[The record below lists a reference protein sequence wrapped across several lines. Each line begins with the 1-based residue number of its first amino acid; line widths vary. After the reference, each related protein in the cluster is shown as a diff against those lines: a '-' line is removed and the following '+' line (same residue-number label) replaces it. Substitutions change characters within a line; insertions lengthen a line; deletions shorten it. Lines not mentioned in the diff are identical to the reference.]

1 MKPFLISFFLT
12 LPLFLTSA
20 EPKTSNAPFL
30 TPDEAITNMKTL
42 KGFEV
47 KAFVAEPDIGEA
59 IAFCFDFRGRLWTL
73 ENYNYQTRK
82 AHSAD
87 KTNRIQIFE
96 DVDGDGIF
104 DKKKTF
110 TENLTFSSG
119 IAVGM
124 GGVYVGMPPELI
136 FIPDAD
142 GDDQPD
148 GPHEVLL
155 DGWGIQDRH
164 ETLNSFIWGPD
175 GWLYG
180 CHGVFTQSLVGRPG
194 AKEEDRK
201 FIDAGIWRFHPQS
214 KEFEI
219 FAEGLSNP
227 WGFDFNDM
235 GQGFATCC
243 VIPHLF
249 HVVQGGVYHKQSKK
263 NVNPFVYDNI
273 KTIRDHVH
281 KSAHGGARFYLAD
294 VFPAKYRDQL
304 FMCNIHEH
312 AVLIDYMV
320 PKGSSF
326 IGKHGDDFLLANDLA
341 WVGFSV
347 ETGPDGGIYILDWH
361 DQNICGNE
369 IRFANSARVYRIM
382 PKGVKGPKAFD
393 LEKLSD
399 VELVEMQEHSND
411 WYVRQSRTILHHRT
425 ISGKLNK
432 SAVHAKLKTMLVNA
446 RSVGKRLRALW
457 ALHVTDGISQE
468 HALSLLDDSEQ
479 YIRAWTIQLLAEDK
493 NPSGVIRSK
502 FGEMAKSEKSPVV
515 RLYLASA
522 LQRMPHGQ
530 RWNILESLSKN
541 AEDKEDNNIPRMLW
555 LALEPMVVKHPQK
568 ALQLASSSA
577 LPRLQ
582 EFTPRRLLG
591 GQTAHKSNQPQSSKS
606 NLANWQKLIQKA
618 AQKFSINDSGEGGV
632 VRFDSFRNKTATR
645 THPIWK
651 RVPSV
656 LSRTLK
662 VQEDMKTVL
671 QATVSHHPHGDW
683 ELRVKVN
690 GKIVS
695 KTEVSSKTVIDE
707 WLTHEVDLSPYGGNE
722 INLQLENY
730 PTDWRNE
737 WGYWHEVKVSTVPL
751 ASIKNTVAPKKKK
764 AVFISGKPSHGWM
777 KHEHRAGN
785 MILAKRLN
793 ESGLPIEAVV
803 LKDIGYPKNESV
815 LQDASTIVVFCT
827 GHGNHLLNPKL
838 KEFDALMKKGIG
850 VIMIHWATEAVR
862 GAPGDKFLQWM
873 GGFCDLNWSV
883 NPHWK
888 PNFKPRKHPIW
899 NGVQPFSVDDE
910 WYYHMRFVEDRTGF
924 TPILTDVPPM
934 ETLRRPDGIRS
945 GNPAVRKA
953 VANGES
959 QHVAWAYERAEG
971 GRGFGFTGGHNHVSW
986 QDDNYRKIMLNA
998 ILWTAGMEVP
1008 EGGVHSSAPDN
1019 VEIEANLDPVIKKK
1033 KKS

>member
-1 MKPFLISFFLT
+1 MKKNLINCT
-12 LPLFLTSA
+12 LLVISSIAWSA
-20 EPKTSNAPFL
+20 VPTNNAPFL
-30 TPDEAITNMKTL
+30 KPDEAIAKMEVMN
-42 KGFEV
+42 GFEV

-73 ENYNYQTRK
+73 ENYNYQTRR
-82 AHSAD
+82 AHSTD
-87 KTNRIQIFE
+87 KRNRIQIFE
-96 DVDGDGIF
+96 DTDGDGVF

-110 TENLTFSSG
+110 TEDLSFSSG
-119 IAVGM
+119 IIVGM

-142 GDDQPD
+142 GDDKPD

-180 CHGVFTQSLVGRPG
+180 CHGVFTQSRVGRPG
-194 AKEEDRK
+194 TKDEDRQ
-201 FIDAGIWRFHPQS
+201 FIDGGIWRFHPQT
-214 KEFEI
+214 KEFEV

-249 HVVQGGVYHKQSKK
+249 HIVQGGVYHKQSKQ
-263 NVNPFVYDNI
+263 NVNPYVYDNI
-273 KTIRDHVH
+273 KTIRDHTH

-294 VFPAKYRDQL
+294 VFPEKYRDQL

-326 IGKHGDDFLLANDLA
+326 IGKHGDDFLMANDLA

-347 ETGPDGGIYILDWH
+347 EIGPDGGVYILDWH

-369 IRFANSARVYRIM
+369 IKFANSARVYRIM
-382 PKGVKGPKAFD
+382 PKGVKGPKPFD
-393 LEKLSD
+393 LENLSD
-399 VELVEMQEHSND
+399 LELVELQNHSND
-411 WYVRQSRTILHHRT
+411 WYVRQSRTILQHRALK
-425 ISGKLNK
+425 GKLDSEK
-432 SAVHAKLKTMLVNA
+432 VHPKLLTMLADAPKV
-446 RSVGKRLRALW
+446 SKRLRALW
-457 ALHVTDGISQE
+457 ALHCTGGISQE
-468 HALSLLDDSEQ
+468 HALSLLDDSEE
-479 YIRAWTIQLLAEDK
+479 YIRAWTVQLLTEEK
-493 NPSGVIRSK
+493 KPSATVREK
-502 FGEMAKSEKSPVV
+502 FAQMAKSEKSPVV
-515 RLYLASA
+515 RLYLACA
-522 LQRMPHGQ
+522 LQRLPYNQ
-530 RWNILESLSKN
+530 RWDILGALSKYSQ
-541 AEDKEDNNIPRMLW
+541 DREDNNIPRMLW
-555 LALEPMVVKHPQK
+555 LALEPMVLESPQK
-568 ALQLASSSA
+568 ALSLVAQSK

-591 GQTAHKSNQPQSSKS
+591 GKTASNSRNSPKSNMAK
-606 NLANWQKLIQKA
+606 WQRLIQQA
-618 AQKFSINDSGEGGV
+618 APKFSINGSGVGGV
-632 VRFDSFRNKTATR
+632 VRFDSFRNKPATR
-645 THPIWK
+645 THPIK
-651 RVPSV
+651 RGVPSV
-656 LSRTLK
+656 LSRKLK
-662 VQEDMKTVL
+662 IEDDKKTVL
-671 QATVSHHPHGDW
+671 RATVSHHPHGDW

-690 GKIVS
+690 GKIISS
-695 KTEVSSKTVIDE
+695 KEVSSKTVSDE
-707 WLTHEVDLSPYGGNE
+707 WLTHEVDLSPYAGKE
-722 INLQLENY
+722 INLQMENQ

-737 WGYWHEVKVSTVPL
+737 WGYWHEIKVQAMPFTSL
-751 ASIKNTVAPKKKK
+751 KKGSVSQNKK
-764 AVFISGKPSHGWM
+764 VVFISGKPSHGRM

-793 ESGLPIEAVV
+793 EAGLPVEAVV
-803 LKDIGYPKNESV
+803 LEDIGYPKDESV
-815 LQDASTIVVFCT
+815 LEDASTIVIFCT
-827 GHGNHLLNPKL
+827 GHGGHVLNPKL

-850 VIMIHWATEAVR
+850 VIMIHWATEAVS
-862 GAPGDKFLQWM
+862 GAPGDKFLEWM

-910 WYYHMRFVEDRTGF
+910 WYYHMRFVEDRTGL

-934 ETLRRPDGIRS
+934 ETLKRPDGMLS
-945 GNPAVRKA
+945 GNPSVRKA

-959 QHVAWAYERAEG
+959 QHVAWAYERPQG

-1008 EGGVHSSAPDN
+1008 ENGVDSLSPDDA
-1019 VEIEANLDPVIKKK
+1019 EIESNLDPIRKK
-1033 KKS
+1033 

>member
-1 MKPFLISFFLT
+1 MKKNLINCT
-12 LPLFLTSA
+12 LLVISSIAWSA
-20 EPKTSNAPFL
+20 VPTNNAPFL
-30 TPDEAITNMKTL
+30 KPDEAIAKMEVMN
-42 KGFEV
+42 GFEV

-73 ENYNYQTRK
+73 ENYNYQTRR
-82 AHSAD
+82 AHSTD
-87 KTNRIQIFE
+87 KRNRIQIFE
-96 DVDGDGIF
+96 DTDGDGVF

-110 TENLTFSSG
+110 TEDLSFSSG
-119 IAVGM
+119 IIVGM

-142 GDDQPD
+142 GDDKPD

-180 CHGVFTQSLVGRPG
+180 CHGVFTQSRVGRPG
-194 AKEEDRK
+194 TKDEDRQ
-201 FIDAGIWRFHPQS
+201 FIDGGIWRFHPQT
-214 KEFEI
+214 KEFEV

-249 HVVQGGVYHKQSKK
+249 HIVQGGVYHKQSKQ
-263 NVNPFVYDNI
+263 NVNPYVYDNI
-273 KTIRDHVH
+273 KTIRDHTH

-294 VFPAKYRDQL
+294 VFPEKYRDQL

-326 IGKHGDDFLLANDLA
+326 IGKHGDDFLMANDLA

-347 ETGPDGGIYILDWH
+347 EIGPDGGVYILDWH

-369 IRFANSARVYRIM
+369 IKFANSARVYRIM
-382 PKGVKGPKAFD
+382 PKGVKGPKPFD
-393 LEKLSD
+393 LENLSD
-399 VELVEMQEHSND
+399 LELVELQNHSND
-411 WYVRQSRTILHHRT
+411 WYVRQSRTILQHRALT
-425 ISGKLNK
+425 GKLDSEK
-432 SAVHAKLKTMLVNA
+432 VHPKLLTMLADAPKV
-446 RSVGKRLRALW
+446 SKRLRALW
-457 ALHVTDGISQE
+457 ALHCTGGISQE
-468 HALSLLDDSEQ
+468 HALSLLDDSEE
-479 YIRAWTIQLLAEDK
+479 YIRAWTVQLLTEEK
-493 NPSGVIRSK
+493 KPSATVREK
-502 FGEMAKSEKSPVV
+502 FAQMAKSEKSPVV
-515 RLYLASA
+515 RLYLACA
-522 LQRMPHGQ
+522 LQRLPYNQ
-530 RWNILESLSKN
+530 RWDILGALSKYSQ
-541 AEDKEDNNIPRMLW
+541 DREDNNIPRMLW
-555 LALEPMVVKHPQK
+555 LALEPMVLESPQK
-568 ALQLASSSA
+568 ALSLVAQSK

-591 GQTAHKSNQPQSSKS
+591 GKTASNSRNSPKSNMAK
-606 NLANWQKLIQKA
+606 WQRLIQQA
-618 AQKFSINDSGEGGV
+618 APKFSINGSGVGGV
-632 VRFDSFRNKTATR
+632 VRFDSFRNKSATR
-645 THPIWK
+645 THPIK
-651 RVPSV
+651 RGVPSV
-656 LSRTLK
+656 LSRKLK
-662 VQEDMKTVL
+662 IEDDKKTVL
-671 QATVSHHPHGDW
+671 RVTVSHHPHGDW

-690 GKIVS
+690 GKIISS
-695 KTEVSSKTVIDE
+695 KEVSSKTVSDE
-707 WLTHEVDLSPYGGNE
+707 WLTHEVDLSPYAGKE
-722 INLQLENY
+722 INLQLENQ

-737 WGYWHEVKVSTVPL
+737 WGYWHEIKVQAMPFTSL
-751 ASIKNTVAPKKKK
+751 KKGSVSQNKK
-764 AVFISGKPSHGWM
+764 VVFISGKPSHGWM

-803 LKDIGYPKNESV
+803 LEDIGYPKDESV
-815 LQDASTIVVFCT
+815 LEDASTIVIFCT
-827 GHGNHLLNPKL
+827 GHGGHVLNPKL

-850 VIMIHWATEAVR
+850 VIMIHWATEAVS
-862 GAPGDKFLQWM
+862 GAPGDKFLEWM

-910 WYYHMRFVEDRTGF
+910 WYYHMRFVEDRTGL

-934 ETLRRPDGIRS
+934 ETLKRPDGMRS
-945 GNPAVRKA
+945 GNPSVRKA

-959 QHVAWAYERAEG
+959 QHVAWAYERPQG

-1008 EGGVHSSAPDN
+1008 ENGVDSLSPDDA
-1019 VEIEANLDPVIKKK
+1019 EIESNLDAYRKK
-1033 KKS
+1033 

>member
-1 MKPFLISFFLT
+1 MKIYLLPFLFILSCL
-12 LPLFLTSA
+12 LIWA
-20 EPKTSNAPFL
+20 EPRTSNAPFL
-30 TPDEAITNMKTL
+30 KPDEAIAKMTIPD
-42 KGFEV
+42 GFEV

-82 AHSAD
+82 AHSVD
-87 KTNRIQIFE
+87 KRNRIQIFE
-96 DVDGDGIF
+96 DVDGDGVF

-110 TENLTFSSG
+110 TDNLTFSSG
-119 IAVGM
+119 FAVGM
-124 GGVYVGMPPELI
+124 GGVYIGMPPELI
-136 FIPDAD
+136 FIPDAN
-142 GDDQPD
+142 GDDIPD
-148 GPHEVLL
+148 GPPEVLL

-180 CHGVFTQSLVGRPG
+180 CHGVFTQSRVGRPG
-194 AKEEDRK
+194 DKDEDRQ
-201 FIDAGIWRFHPQS
+201 FIDGGIWRFHPQS

-249 HVVQGGVYHKQSKK
+249 HVVQGGVYHKQSKQ
-263 NVNPFVYDNI
+263 NVNLFVYDNI
-273 KTIRDHVH
+273 KTIRDHTH

-294 VFPAKYRDQL
+294 VFPEKYRDQL

-326 IGKHGDDFLLANDLA
+326 IGKHGDDFLPTNDLA

-347 ETGPDGGIYILDWH
+347 DTGPDGGIYILDWH

-369 IRFANSARVYRIM
+369 IKFANSARVYRIM
-382 PKGVKGPKAFD
+382 PKGVKGPKPFD

-399 VELVEMQEHSND
+399 IELAEMQAHSND
-411 WYVRQSRTILHHRT
+411 WYVRQSRAILQHRT
-425 ISGKLNK
+425 ILGKLNK
-432 SAVHAKLKTMLVNA
+432 SSVHAKLQSMQSNAKT
-446 RSVGKRLRALW
+446 VGKQLRALW
-457 ALHVTDGISQE
+457 ALHVTDGITQE
-468 HALSLLDDSEQ
+468 NALSLLDDTEQ

-493 NPSGVIRSK
+493 NLSGVLRSK
-502 FGEMAKSEKSPVV
+502 FAEMAKSEKSPVV

-522 LQRMPHGQ
+522 LQRMPYDQ
-530 RWNILESLSKN
+530 RWNILESLSKYS
-541 AEDKEDNNIPRMLW
+541 EDKEDNNIPRMLW
-555 LALEPMVVKHPQK
+555 LALEPMVVEHPQK
-568 ALQLASSSA
+568 ALQLAASSA

-591 GQTAHKSNQPQSSKS
+591 GQTEHKSRKSKKP
-606 NLANWQKLIQKA
+606 NLAVWQKLIQKA
-618 AQKFSINDSGEGGV
+618 APKFTINSSGEGGV

-645 THPIWK
+645 THPIK
-651 RVPSV
+651 RGVPAV
-656 LSRTLK
+656 LSQKFK
-662 VQEDMKTVL
+662 VFGGKKTVL
-671 QATVSHHPHGDW
+671 RATVSYHPHGDW

-690 GKIVS
+690 GKIIS
-695 KTEVSSKTVIDE
+695 KAEVSSKTVIDE
-707 WLTHEVDLSPYGGNE
+707 WLTHEVDLTPYAGKE
-722 INLQLENY
+722 INVQLENQ
-730 PTDWRNE
+730 PTNWQSE
-737 WGYWHEVKVSTVPL
+737 WGYWHEVKVSTMPFVSL
-751 ASIKNTVAPKKKK
+751 KKKLIEPKKKV
-764 AVFISGKPSHGWM
+764 VFISGKPSHGRM

-803 LKDIGYPKNESV
+803 LEDIGYPKNESI
-815 LQDASTIVVFCT
+815 LEGADTIVIFCT

-838 KEFDALMKKGIG
+838 NEFDALMKKGTG
-850 VIMIHWATEAVR
+850 VVMIHWATEAVS

-888 PNFKPRKHPIW
+888 PNFKPRKHAIW

-910 WYYHMRFVEDRTGF
+910 WYYHMRFIEDRTGF

-934 ETLRRPDGIRS
+934 DTLKRPDGMRS

-959 QHVAWAYERAEG
+959 QHVGWAYERPEG
-971 GRGFGFTGGHNHVSW
+971 GRGFGFTGGHNHDSW
-986 QDDNYRKIMLNA
+986 QDDNYRKVMLNA

-1008 EGGVHSSAPDN
+1008 KKGVNSSAPDN
-1019 VEIEANLDPVIKKK
+1019 VEIESNLDPVIKKK

>member
-1 MKPFLISFFLT
+1 MKKNLINCT
-12 LPLFLTSA
+12 LLVISSIAWSA
-20 EPKTSNAPFL
+20 VPTNNAPFL
-30 TPDEAITNMKTL
+30 KPDEAIAKMEVMN
-42 KGFEV
+42 GFEV

-73 ENYNYQTRK
+73 ENYNYQTRR
-82 AHSAD
+82 AHSTD
-87 KTNRIQIFE
+87 KRNRIQIFE
-96 DVDGDGIF
+96 DTDGDGVF

-110 TENLTFSSG
+110 TEDLSFSSG
-119 IAVGM
+119 IIVGM

-142 GDDQPD
+142 GDDKPD

-180 CHGVFTQSLVGRPG
+180 CHGVFTQSRVGRPG
-194 AKEEDRK
+194 TKDEDRQ
-201 FIDAGIWRFHPQS
+201 FIDGGIWRFHPQTM
-214 KEFEI
+214 EFEV

-249 HVVQGGVYHKQSKK
+249 HIVQGGVYHKQSKQ
-263 NVNPFVYDNI
+263 NVNPYVYDNI
-273 KTIRDHVH
+273 KTIRDHTH

-294 VFPAKYRDQL
+294 VFPEKYRDQL

-326 IGKHGDDFLLANDLA
+326 IGKHGDDFLMANDLA

-347 ETGPDGGIYILDWH
+347 EIGPDGGVYILDWH

-369 IRFANSARVYRIM
+369 IKFANSARVYRIM
-382 PKGVKGPKAFD
+382 PKGVKGPKPFD
-393 LEKLSD
+393 LENLSD
-399 VELVEMQEHSND
+399 LELVELQNHSND
-411 WYVRQSRTILHHRT
+411 WYVRQSRTILQHRALT
-425 ISGKLNK
+425 GKLDSEK
-432 SAVHAKLKTMLVNA
+432 VHPKLLTMLADAPKV
-446 RSVGKRLRALW
+446 SKRLRALW
-457 ALHVTDGISQE
+457 ALHCTGGISQE
-468 HALSLLDDSEQ
+468 HALSLLDDSEE
-479 YIRAWTIQLLAEDK
+479 YIRAWTVQLLTEEK
-493 NPSGVIRSK
+493 KPSATVREK
-502 FGEMAKSEKSPVV
+502 FAQMAKSEKSPVV
-515 RLYLASA
+515 RLYLACA
-522 LQRMPHGQ
+522 LQRLPYNQ
-530 RWNILESLSKN
+530 RWDILGALSKYSQ
-541 AEDKEDNNIPRMLW
+541 DREDNNIPRMLW
-555 LALEPMVVKHPQK
+555 LALEPMVLESPQK
-568 ALQLASSSA
+568 ALSLVAQSK

-591 GQTAHKSNQPQSSKS
+591 GKTASNSRNSPKSNMAK
-606 NLANWQKLIQKA
+606 WQRLIQQA
-618 AQKFSINDSGEGGV
+618 APKFSINGSGVGGV
-632 VRFDSFRNKTATR
+632 VRFDSFRNKSATR
-645 THPIWK
+645 THPIK
-651 RVPSV
+651 RGVPSV
-656 LSRTLK
+656 LSRKLK
-662 VQEDMKTVL
+662 IEDDKKTVL
-671 QATVSHHPHGDW
+671 RVTVSHHPHGDW

-690 GKIVS
+690 GKIISS
-695 KTEVSSKTVIDE
+695 KEVSSKTVSDE
-707 WLTHEVDLSPYGGNE
+707 WLTHEVDLSPYAGKE
-722 INLQLENY
+722 INLQLENQ

-737 WGYWHEVKVSTVPL
+737 WGYWHEIKVQAMPFTSL
-751 ASIKNTVAPKKKK
+751 KKGSVSQNKK
-764 AVFISGKPSHGWM
+764 VVFISGKPSHGWM

-803 LKDIGYPKNESV
+803 LEDIGYPKDESV
-815 LQDASTIVVFCT
+815 LEDASTIVIFCT
-827 GHGNHLLNPKL
+827 GHGGHVLNPKL

-850 VIMIHWATEAVR
+850 LIMIHWATEAVS
-862 GAPGDKFLQWM
+862 GAPGDKFLEWM

-910 WYYHMRFVEDRTGF
+910 WYYHMRFVEDRTGL
-924 TPILTDVPPM
+924 TPILSDVPSM
-934 ETLRRPDGIRS
+934 ETLKRPDGMRS
-945 GNPAVRKA
+945 GNPSVRKA

-959 QHVAWAYERAEG
+959 QHVAWAYERPQG

-1008 EGGVHSSAPDN
+1008 ENGVDSLSPDDA
-1019 VEIEANLDPVIKKK
+1019 EIEFNLDPIRKK
-1033 KKS
+1033 

>member
-1 MKPFLISFFLT
+1 MKKNLINCT
-12 LPLFLTSA
+12 LLVISSIAWSA
-20 EPKTSNAPFL
+20 VPTNNAPFL
-30 TPDEAITNMKTL
+30 KPDEAIAKMEVMN
-42 KGFEV
+42 GFEV

-73 ENYNYQTRK
+73 ENYNYQTRR
-82 AHSAD
+82 AHSTD
-87 KTNRIQIFE
+87 KRNRIQIFE
-96 DVDGDGIF
+96 DTDGDGVF

-110 TENLTFSSG
+110 TEDLSFSSG
-119 IAVGM
+119 IIVGM

-142 GDDQPD
+142 GDDKPD

-180 CHGVFTQSLVGRPG
+180 CHGVFTQSRVGRPG
-194 AKEEDRK
+194 TKDEDRQ
-201 FIDAGIWRFHPQS
+201 FIDGGIWRFHPQT
-214 KEFEI
+214 KEFEV

-249 HVVQGGVYHKQSKK
+249 HIVQGGVYHKQSKQ
-263 NVNPFVYDNI
+263 NVNPYVYDNI
-273 KTIRDHVH
+273 KTIRDHTH

-294 VFPAKYRDQL
+294 VFPEKYRDQL

-326 IGKHGDDFLLANDLA
+326 IGKHGDDFLMANDLA

-347 ETGPDGGIYILDWH
+347 EIGPDGGVYILDWH

-369 IRFANSARVYRIM
+369 IKFANSARVYRIM
-382 PKGVKGPKAFD
+382 PKGVKGPKPFD
-393 LEKLSD
+393 LENLSD
-399 VELVEMQEHSND
+399 LELVELQNHSND
-411 WYVRQSRTILHHRT
+411 WYVRQSRTILQHRALT
-425 ISGKLNK
+425 GKLDSEK
-432 SAVHAKLKTMLVNA
+432 VHPKLLTMLADAPKV
-446 RSVGKRLRALW
+446 SKRLRALW
-457 ALHVTDGISQE
+457 ALHCTGGISQE
-468 HALSLLDDSEQ
+468 HALSLLDDSEE
-479 YIRAWTIQLLAEDK
+479 YIRAWTVQLLTEEK
-493 NPSGVIRSK
+493 KPSATVREK
-502 FGEMAKSEKSPVV
+502 FAQMAKSEKSPVV
-515 RLYLASA
+515 RLYLACA
-522 LQRMPHGQ
+522 LQRLPYDQ
-530 RWNILESLSKN
+530 RWDILGALSKYSQ
-541 AEDKEDNNIPRMLW
+541 DREDNNIPRMLW
-555 LALEPMVVKHPQK
+555 LALEPMVLESPQK
-568 ALQLASSSA
+568 ALSLVAQSK

-591 GQTAHKSNQPQSSKS
+591 GKTASNSRNSPKSNMAK
-606 NLANWQKLIQKA
+606 WQRLIQQA
-618 AQKFSINDSGEGGV
+618 APKFSINGSGVGGV
-632 VRFDSFRNKTATR
+632 VRFDSFRNKSATR
-645 THPIWK
+645 THPIK
-651 RVPSV
+651 RGVPSV
-656 LSRTLK
+656 LSRKLK
-662 VQEDMKTVL
+662 IEDDKKTVL
-671 QATVSHHPHGDW
+671 RVTVSHHPHGDW

-690 GKIVS
+690 GKIISS
-695 KTEVSSKTVIDE
+695 KEVSSKTVSDE
-707 WLTHEVDLSPYGGNE
+707 WLTHEVDLSPYAGKE
-722 INLQLENY
+722 INLQLENQ

-737 WGYWHEVKVSTVPL
+737 WGYWHEIKVQAMPFTSL
-751 ASIKNTVAPKKKK
+751 KKGSVSQNKK
-764 AVFISGKPSHGWM
+764 VVFISGKPSHGRM

-793 ESGLPIEAVV
+793 ESGLPVEAVV
-803 LKDIGYPKNESV
+803 LEDIGYPKDESV
-815 LQDASTIVVFCT
+815 LEDASTIVIFCT
-827 GHGNHLLNPKL
+827 GHGGHVLNPKL

-850 VIMIHWATEAVR
+850 VIMIHWATEAVS
-862 GAPGDKFLQWM
+862 GAPGDKFLEWM

-910 WYYHMRFVEDRTGF
+910 WYYHMRFVEDRTGL

-934 ETLRRPDGIRS
+934 ETLKRPDGMRS
-945 GNPAVRKA
+945 GNPSVRKA

-959 QHVAWAYERAEG
+959 QHVAWAYERPQG

-1008 EGGVHSSAPDN
+1008 ENGVDSLSPDDA
-1019 VEIEANLDPVIKKK
+1019 EIESNLDPVRKKK
-1033 KKS
+1033 

>member
-1 MKPFLISFFLT
+1 MKKNLINCT
-12 LPLFLTSA
+12 LLVISSIAWSA
-20 EPKTSNAPFL
+20 VPTNNAPFL
-30 TPDEAITNMKTL
+30 KPDEAIAKMEVMN
-42 KGFEV
+42 GFEV

-73 ENYNYQTRK
+73 ENYNYQTRR
-82 AHSAD
+82 AHSTD
-87 KTNRIQIFE
+87 KRNRIQIFE
-96 DVDGDGIF
+96 DTDGDGVF

-110 TENLTFSSG
+110 TEDLSFSSG
-119 IAVGM
+119 IIVGM

-142 GDDQPD
+142 GDDKPD

-180 CHGVFTQSLVGRPG
+180 CHGVFTQSRVGRPG
-194 AKEEDRK
+194 TKDEDRQ
-201 FIDAGIWRFHPQS
+201 FIDGGIWRFHPQT
-214 KEFEI
+214 KEFEV

-249 HVVQGGVYHKQSKK
+249 HIVQGGVYHKQSKQ
-263 NVNPFVYDNI
+263 NVNPYVYDNI
-273 KTIRDHVH
+273 KTIRDHTH

-294 VFPAKYRDQL
+294 VFPEKYRDQL

-326 IGKHGDDFLLANDLA
+326 IGKHGDDFLMANDLA

-347 ETGPDGGIYILDWH
+347 EIGPDGGVYILDWH

-369 IRFANSARVYRIM
+369 IKFANSARVYRIM
-382 PKGVKGPKAFD
+382 PKGVKGPKPFD
-393 LEKLSD
+393 LENLSD
-399 VELVEMQEHSND
+399 LELVELQNHSND
-411 WYVRQSRTILHHRT
+411 WYVRQSRTILQHRALK
-425 ISGKLNK
+425 GKLDSEK
-432 SAVHAKLKTMLVNA
+432 VHPKLLTMLADAPKV
-446 RSVGKRLRALW
+446 SKRLRALW
-457 ALHVTDGISQE
+457 ALHCTGGISQE
-468 HALSLLDDSEQ
+468 HALSLLDDSEE
-479 YIRAWTIQLLAEDK
+479 YIRAWTVQLLTEEK
-493 NPSGVIRSK
+493 KPSATVREK
-502 FGEMAKSEKSPVV
+502 FAQMAKSEKSPVV
-515 RLYLASA
+515 RLYLACA
-522 LQRMPHGQ
+522 LQRLPYNQ
-530 RWNILESLSKN
+530 RWDILGALSKYSQ
-541 AEDKEDNNIPRMLW
+541 DREDNNIPRMLW
-555 LALEPMVVKHPQK
+555 LALEPMVLESPQK
-568 ALQLASSSA
+568 ALSLVAQSK

-591 GQTAHKSNQPQSSKS
+591 GKTASNSRNSPKSNMAK
-606 NLANWQKLIQKA
+606 WQRLIQQA
-618 AQKFSINDSGEGGV
+618 APKFSINGSGVGGV
-632 VRFDSFRNKTATR
+632 VRFDSFRNKSATR
-645 THPIWK
+645 THPIK
-651 RVPSV
+651 RGVPSV
-656 LSRTLK
+656 LSRKLK
-662 VQEDMKTVL
+662 IEDDKKTVL
-671 QATVSHHPHGDW
+671 RVTVSHHPHGDW

-690 GKIVS
+690 GKIISS
-695 KTEVSSKTVIDE
+695 KEVSSKTVSDE
-707 WLTHEVDLSPYGGNE
+707 WLTHEVDLSPYAGKE
-722 INLQLENY
+722 INLQLENQ

-737 WGYWHEVKVSTVPL
+737 WGYWHEIKVQAKPFTSL
-751 ASIKNTVAPKKKK
+751 KKGSVSQNKK
-764 AVFISGKPSHGWM
+764 VVFISGKPSHGRM

-793 ESGLPIEAVV
+793 EAGLPVEAVV
-803 LKDIGYPKNESV
+803 LEDIGYPKDESV
-815 LQDASTIVVFCT
+815 LEDASTIVIFCT
-827 GHGNHLLNPKL
+827 GHGGHVLNPKL

-850 VIMIHWATEAVR
+850 VIMIHWATEAVS
-862 GAPGDKFLQWM
+862 GAPGDKFLEWM

-910 WYYHMRFVEDRTGF
+910 WYYHMRFVEDRTGL

-934 ETLRRPDGIRS
+934 ETLKRPDGMRS
-945 GNPAVRKA
+945 GNPSVRKA

-959 QHVAWAYERAEG
+959 QHVAWAYERSQG

-1008 EGGVHSSAPDN
+1008 ENGVDSLSPDDA
-1019 VEIEANLDPVIKKK
+1019 EIESNLDPIRKK
-1033 KKS
+1033 

>member
-1 MKPFLISFFLT
+1 MKIYLLPFLFILSCL
-12 LPLFLTSA
+12 LIWA
-20 EPKTSNAPFL
+20 EPRTSNAPFL
-30 TPDEAITNMKTL
+30 KPDEAIAKMTIPD
-42 KGFEV
+42 GFEV

-82 AHSAD
+82 AHSVD
-87 KTNRIQIFE
+87 KRNRIQIFE
-96 DVDGDGIF
+96 DVDGDGVF

-110 TENLTFSSG
+110 TDNLTFSSG
-119 IAVGM
+119 FAVGM
-124 GGVYVGMPPELI
+124 GGVYIGMPPELI
-136 FIPDAD
+136 FIPDAN
-142 GDDQPD
+142 GDDIPD
-148 GPHEVLL
+148 GPPEVLL

-180 CHGVFTQSLVGRPG
+180 CHGVFTQSRVGRPG
-194 AKEEDRK
+194 DKDEDRQ
-201 FIDAGIWRFHPQS
+201 FIDGGIWRFHPQS

-249 HVVQGGVYHKQSKK
+249 HVVQGGVYHKQSKQ
-263 NVNPFVYDNI
+263 NVNLFVYDNI
-273 KTIRDHVH
+273 KTIRDHTH

-294 VFPAKYRDQL
+294 VFPEKYRDQL

-326 IGKHGDDFLLANDLA
+326 IGKHGDDFLPTNDLA

-347 ETGPDGGIYILDWH
+347 DTGPDGGIYILDWH

-369 IRFANSARVYRIM
+369 IKFANSARVYRIM
-382 PKGVKGPKAFD
+382 PKGVKGPKPFD

-399 VELVEMQEHSND
+399 IELAEMQAHSND
-411 WYVRQSRTILHHRT
+411 WYVRQSRAILQHRT
-425 ISGKLNK
+425 ILGKLNK
-432 SAVHAKLKTMLVNA
+432 SSVHAKLQSMQSNAKT
-446 RSVGKRLRALW
+446 VGKQLRALW
-457 ALHVTDGISQE
+457 ALHVTDGITQE
-468 HALSLLDDSEQ
+468 NALSLLDDTEQ

-493 NPSGVIRSK
+493 NLSGVLRSK
-502 FGEMAKSEKSPVV
+502 FAEMAKSEKSPVV

-522 LQRMPHGQ
+522 LQRMPYDQ
-530 RWNILESLSKN
+530 RWNILESLSKYS
-541 AEDKEDNNIPRMLW
+541 EDKEDNNIPRMLW
-555 LALEPMVVKHPQK
+555 LALEPMVVEHPQK
-568 ALQLASSSA
+568 ALQLAASSA

-591 GQTAHKSNQPQSSKS
+591 GQTEHKSRKSKKP
-606 NLANWQKLIQKA
+606 NLAVWQKLIQKA
-618 AQKFSINDSGEGGV
+618 APKFTINSSGEGGV

-645 THPIWK
+645 THPIK
-651 RVPSV
+651 RGVPAV
-656 LSRTLK
+656 LSQKFK
-662 VQEDMKTVL
+662 VFGGKKTVL
-671 QATVSHHPHGDW
+671 RATVSHHPHGDW

-690 GKIVS
+690 GKIIS
-695 KTEVSSKTVIDE
+695 KAEVSSKTVIDE
-707 WLTHEVDLSPYGGNE
+707 WLTHEVDLTPYAGKE
-722 INLQLENY
+722 INVQLENQ
-730 PTDWRNE
+730 PTNWQSE
-737 WGYWHEVKVSTVPL
+737 WGYWHDVKVSTMPFVSL
-751 ASIKNTVAPKKKK
+751 KKKLIEPKKKV
-764 AVFISGKPSHGWM
+764 VFISGKPSHGRM

-803 LKDIGYPKNESV
+803 LEDIGYPKNESI
-815 LQDASTIVVFCT
+815 LEGADTIVIFCT

-838 KEFDALMKKGIG
+838 NEFDALMKKGTG
-850 VIMIHWATEAVR
+850 VVMIHWATEAVS
-862 GAPGDKFLQWM
+862 GVPGDKFLQWM

-888 PNFKPRKHPIW
+888 PNFKPRKHAIW

-910 WYYHMRFVEDRTGF
+910 WYYHMRFIEDRTGF

-934 ETLRRPDGIRS
+934 DTLKRPDGMRS

-959 QHVAWAYERAEG
+959 QHVGWAYERPEG
-971 GRGFGFTGGHNHVSW
+971 GRGFGFTGGHNHDSW

-1008 EGGVHSSAPDN
+1008 KKGVTSSAPDN

>member
-1 MKPFLISFFLT
+1 MKKNLINCT
-12 LPLFLTSA
+12 LLVISSIAWSA
-20 EPKTSNAPFL
+20 VPTNNAPFL
-30 TPDEAITNMKTL
+30 KPDEAIAKMEVMN
-42 KGFEV
+42 GFEV

-73 ENYNYQTRK
+73 ENYNYQTRR
-82 AHSAD
+82 AHSTD
-87 KTNRIQIFE
+87 KRNRIQIFE
-96 DVDGDGIF
+96 DTDGNGVF

-110 TENLTFSSG
+110 TEDLSFSSG
-119 IAVGM
+119 IIVGM

-142 GDDQPD
+142 GDDKPD

-180 CHGVFTQSLVGRPG
+180 CHGVFTQSRVGRPG
-194 AKEEDRK
+194 TKDEDRQ
-201 FIDAGIWRFHPQS
+201 FIDGGIWRFHPQT
-214 KEFEI
+214 KEFEV

-249 HVVQGGVYHKQSKK
+249 HIVQGGVYHKQSKQ
-263 NVNPFVYDNI
+263 NVNPYVYDNI
-273 KTIRDHVH
+273 KTIRDHTH

-294 VFPAKYRDQL
+294 VFPEKYRDQL

-326 IGKHGDDFLLANDLA
+326 IGKHGDDFLMANDLA

-347 ETGPDGGIYILDWH
+347 EIGPDGGVYILDWH

-369 IRFANSARVYRIM
+369 IKFANSARVYRIM
-382 PKGVKGPKAFD
+382 PKGVKGPKPFD
-393 LEKLSD
+393 LENLSD
-399 VELVEMQEHSND
+399 LELVELQNHSND
-411 WYVRQSRTILHHRT
+411 WYVRQSRTILQHRALT
-425 ISGKLNK
+425 GKLDSEK
-432 SAVHAKLKTMLVNA
+432 VHPKLLTMLADAPKV
-446 RSVGKRLRALW
+446 SKRLRALW
-457 ALHVTDGISQE
+457 ALHCTGGISQE
-468 HALSLLDDSEQ
+468 HALSLLDDSEE
-479 YIRAWTIQLLAEDK
+479 YIRAWTVQLLTEEK
-493 NPSGVIRSK
+493 KPSATVREK
-502 FGEMAKSEKSPVV
+502 FAQMAKSEKSPVV
-515 RLYLASA
+515 RLYLACA
-522 LQRMPHGQ
+522 LQRLPYNQ
-530 RWNILESLSKN
+530 RWDILGALSKYSQ
-541 AEDKEDNNIPRMLW
+541 DREDNNIPRMLW
-555 LALEPMVVKHPQK
+555 LALEPMVLESPQK
-568 ALQLASSSA
+568 ALSLVAQSK

-591 GQTAHKSNQPQSSKS
+591 GKTASNSRNSPKSNMAK
-606 NLANWQKLIQKA
+606 WQRLIQQA
-618 AQKFSINDSGEGGV
+618 APKFSINGSGVGGV
-632 VRFDSFRNKTATR
+632 VRFDSFRNKPATR
-645 THPIWK
+645 THPIK
-651 RVPSV
+651 RGVPSV
-656 LSRTLK
+656 LSRKLK
-662 VQEDMKTVL
+662 IEDDKKTVL
-671 QATVSHHPHGDW
+671 RVTVSHHPHGDW

-690 GKIVS
+690 GKIISS
-695 KTEVSSKTVIDE
+695 KEVSSKTVSDE
-707 WLTHEVDLSPYGGNE
+707 WLTHEVDLSPYAGKE
-722 INLQLENY
+722 INLQLENQ
-730 PTDWRNE
+730 PTEWRNE
-737 WGYWHEVKVSTVPL
+737 WGYWHEIKVQAMPFTSL
-751 ASIKNTVAPKKKK
+751 KKGSVSQNKK
-764 AVFISGKPSHGWM
+764 VVFISGKPSHGWM

-803 LKDIGYPKNESV
+803 LEDIGYPKDESV
-815 LQDASTIVVFCT
+815 LEDASTIVIFCT
-827 GHGNHLLNPKL
+827 GHGGHVLNPKL

-850 VIMIHWATEAVR
+850 VIMIHWATEAVS
-862 GAPGDKFLQWM
+862 GAPGDKFLEWM

-910 WYYHMRFVEDRTGF
+910 WYYHMRFVEDRTGL

-934 ETLRRPDGIRS
+934 ETLKRPDGMRS
-945 GNPAVRKA
+945 GNPSVRKA

-959 QHVAWAYERAEG
+959 QHVAWSYERPQG

-1008 EGGVHSSAPDN
+1008 ENGVDSSSPDHQ
-1019 VEIEANLDPVIKKK
+1019 EIESNLDPVRKKK
-1033 KKS
+1033 

>member
-1 MKPFLISFFLT
+1 MKIYLLPFLFILSSL
-12 LPLFLTSA
+12 LIWA

-30 TPDEAITNMKTL
+30 KPDEAIAKMTIPD
-42 KGFEV
+42 GFEV

-82 AHSAD
+82 AHSVD
-87 KTNRIQIFE
+87 KRNRIQIFE
-96 DVDGDGIF
+96 DVDGDGVF

-110 TENLTFSSG
+110 TDNLTFSSG
-119 IAVGM
+119 FAVGM
-124 GGVYVGMPPELI
+124 GGVYIGMPPELI
-136 FIPDAD
+136 FIPDAN
-142 GDDQPD
+142 GDDIPD
-148 GPHEVLL
+148 GPPEVLL

-180 CHGVFTQSLVGRPG
+180 CHGVFTQSRVGRPG
-194 AKEEDRK
+194 DKDEDRQ
-201 FIDAGIWRFHPQS
+201 FIDGGIWRFHPQS

-249 HVVQGGVYHKQSKK
+249 HVVQGGVYHKQSKQ
-263 NVNPFVYDNI
+263 NVNLFVYDNI
-273 KTIRDHVH
+273 KTIRDHTH

-294 VFPAKYRDQL
+294 VFPEKYRDQL

-326 IGKHGDDFLLANDLA
+326 IGKHGDDFLPTNDLA

-347 ETGPDGGIYILDWH
+347 DTGPDGGIYILDWH

-369 IRFANSARVYRIM
+369 IKFANSARVYRIM
-382 PKGVKGPKAFD
+382 PKGVKGPKPFD

-399 VELVEMQEHSND
+399 IELAEMQAHSND
-411 WYVRQSRTILHHRT
+411 WYVRQSRAILQHRT
-425 ISGKLNK
+425 ILGKLNK
-432 SAVHAKLKTMLVNA
+432 SSVHAKLQSMQSNAKT
-446 RSVGKRLRALW
+446 VGKQLRALW
-457 ALHVTDGISQE
+457 ALHVTDGITQE
-468 HALSLLDDSEQ
+468 NALSLLDDTEQ

-493 NPSGVIRSK
+493 NLSGVLRSK
-502 FGEMAKSEKSPVV
+502 FAEMAKSEKSPVV

-522 LQRMPHGQ
+522 LQRMPYDQ
-530 RWNILESLSKN
+530 RWNILEPLSKYS
-541 AEDKEDNNIPRMLW
+541 EDKEDNNIPRMLW
-555 LALEPMVVKHPQK
+555 LALEPMVVEHPQK
-568 ALQLASSSA
+568 ALQLAASSA

-591 GQTAHKSNQPQSSKS
+591 GQTEHKSRKSKKP
-606 NLANWQKLIQKA
+606 NLAVWQKLIQKA
-618 AQKFSINDSGEGGV
+618 APKFTINSSGEGGV

-645 THPIWK
+645 THPIK
-651 RVPSV
+651 RGVPAV
-656 LSRTLK
+656 LSQKFK
-662 VQEDMKTVL
+662 VFGGKKTVL
-671 QATVSHHPHGDW
+671 RATVSHHPHGDW

-690 GKIVS
+690 GKIIS
-695 KTEVSSKTVIDE
+695 KAEVSSKTVIDE
-707 WLTHEVDLSPYGGNE
+707 WLTHEVDLTPYAGKE
-722 INLQLENY
+722 INVQLENQ
-730 PTDWRNE
+730 PTNWQSE
-737 WGYWHEVKVSTVPL
+737 WGYWHEVKVSTMPFVSL
-751 ASIKNTVAPKKKK
+751 KKKLIEPKKKV
-764 AVFISGKPSHGWM
+764 VFISGKPSHGRM

-803 LKDIGYPKNESV
+803 LEDIGYPKNESI
-815 LQDASTIVVFCT
+815 LEGADTIVIFCT

-838 KEFDALMKKGIG
+838 NEFDALMKKGTG
-850 VIMIHWATEAVR
+850 VVMIHWATEAVS

-888 PNFKPRKHPIW
+888 PNFKPRKHAIW

-910 WYYHMRFVEDRTGF
+910 WYYHMRFIEDRTGF

-934 ETLRRPDGIRS
+934 DTLKRPDGMRS

-959 QHVAWAYERAEG
+959 QHVGWAYERPEG
-971 GRGFGFTGGHNHVSW
+971 GRGFGFTGGHNHESW
-986 QDDNYRKIMLNA
+986 QDDNYRKVMLNA

-1008 EGGVHSSAPDN
+1008 KKGVNSSAPDH
-1019 VEIEANLDPVIKKK
+1019 VEIESNLDPVIKKK

>member
-1 MKPFLISFFLT
+1 MKIYLLPFLFILSCL
-12 LPLFLTSA
+12 LIWA
-20 EPKTSNAPFL
+20 EPRTSNAPFL
-30 TPDEAITNMKTL
+30 KPDEAIAKMTIPD
-42 KGFEV
+42 GFEV

-82 AHSAD
+82 AHSVD
-87 KTNRIQIFE
+87 KRNRIQIFE
-96 DVDGDGIF
+96 DVDGAGVF

-110 TENLTFSSG
+110 TDNLTFSSG
-119 IAVGM
+119 FAVGM
-124 GGVYVGMPPELI
+124 GGVYIGMPPELI
-136 FIPDAD
+136 FIPDAN
-142 GDDQPD
+142 GDDIPD
-148 GPHEVLL
+148 GPPEVLL

-180 CHGVFTQSLVGRPG
+180 CHGVFTQSRVGRPG
-194 AKEEDRK
+194 DKDEDRQ
-201 FIDAGIWRFHPQS
+201 FIDGGIWRFHPQS

-249 HVVQGGVYHKQSKK
+249 HVVQGGVYHKQSKQ
-263 NVNPFVYDNI
+263 NVNLFVYDNI
-273 KTIRDHVH
+273 KTIRDHTH

-294 VFPAKYRDQL
+294 VFPEKYRDQL
-304 FMCNIHEH
+304 FLCNIHEH

-326 IGKHGDDFLLANDLA
+326 IGKHGDDFLPTNDLA

-347 ETGPDGGIYILDWH
+347 DTGPDGGIYILDWH

-369 IRFANSARVYRIM
+369 IKFANSARVYRIM
-382 PKGVKGPKAFD
+382 PKGVKGPKPFD

-399 VELVEMQEHSND
+399 IELAEMQAHSND
-411 WYVRQSRTILHHRT
+411 WYVRQSRAILQHRT
-425 ISGKLNK
+425 ILGKLNK
-432 SAVHAKLKTMLVNA
+432 SSVHAKLQSMQSNAKT
-446 RSVGKRLRALW
+446 VGKQLRALW
-457 ALHVTDGISQE
+457 ALHVTDGITQE
-468 HALSLLDDSEQ
+468 NALSLLDDTEQ

-493 NPSGVIRSK
+493 NLSGVLRSK
-502 FGEMAKSEKSPVV
+502 FAEMAKSEKSPVV

-522 LQRMPHGQ
+522 LQRMPYDQ
-530 RWNILESLSKN
+530 RWNILESLSKYS
-541 AEDKEDNNIPRMLW
+541 EDKEDNNIPRMLW
-555 LALEPMVVKHPQK
+555 LALEPMVVEHPQK
-568 ALQLASSSA
+568 ALQLAASSA

-591 GQTAHKSNQPQSSKS
+591 GQTEHKSRKSKKP
-606 NLANWQKLIQKA
+606 NLAVWQKLIQKA
-618 AQKFSINDSGEGGV
+618 APKFTINSSGEGGV

-645 THPIWK
+645 THPIK
-651 RVPSV
+651 RGVPAV
-656 LSRTLK
+656 LSQKFK
-662 VQEDMKTVL
+662 VFGGKKTVL
-671 QATVSHHPHGDW
+671 RATVSHHPHGDW

-690 GKIVS
+690 GKIIS
-695 KTEVSSKTVIDE
+695 KAEVSSKTVIDE
-707 WLTHEVDLSPYGGNE
+707 WLTHEVDLTPYAGKE
-722 INLQLENY
+722 INVQLENQ
-730 PTDWRNE
+730 PTNWQSE
-737 WGYWHEVKVSTVPL
+737 WGYWHEVKVSTMPFVSL
-751 ASIKNTVAPKKKK
+751 KKKLIEPKKKV
-764 AVFISGKPSHGWM
+764 VFISGKPSHGPM

-803 LKDIGYPKNESV
+803 LEDIGYPKNESI
-815 LQDASTIVVFCT
+815 LEGADTIVIFCT

-838 KEFDALMKKGIG
+838 NEFDALMKKGTG
-850 VIMIHWATEAVR
+850 VVMIHWATEAVS

-873 GGFCDLNWSV
+873 GGFCDINWSV

-888 PNFKPRKHPIW
+888 PNFKPRKHAIW

-910 WYYHMRFVEDRTGF
+910 WYYHMRFIEDRTGF

-934 ETLRRPDGIRS
+934 DTLKRPDGMRS

-959 QHVAWAYERAEG
+959 QHVGWAYERPEG
-971 GRGFGFTGGHNHVSW
+971 GRGFGFTGGHNHDSW
-986 QDDNYRKIMLNA
+986 QDDNYRKVMLNA

-1008 EGGVHSSAPDN
+1008 KKGVNSSAPDN
-1019 VEIEANLDPVIKKK
+1019 VEIESNLDPVIKKK

>member
-1 MKPFLISFFLT
+1 MKIYLLPFLFILSCL
-12 LPLFLTSA
+12 LIWA

-30 TPDEAITNMKTL
+30 KPDEAIAKMTIPD
-42 KGFEV
+42 GFEV

-82 AHSAD
+82 AHSVD
-87 KTNRIQIFE
+87 KRNRIQIFE
-96 DVDGDGIF
+96 DVDGDGVF

-110 TENLTFSSG
+110 TDNLTFSSG
-119 IAVGM
+119 FAVGM
-124 GGVYVGMPPELI
+124 GGVYIGMPPELI
-136 FIPDAD
+136 FIPDAN
-142 GDDQPD
+142 GDDIPD
-148 GPHEVLL
+148 GPPEVLL

-180 CHGVFTQSLVGRPG
+180 CHGVFTQSRVGRPG
-194 AKEEDRK
+194 DKDEDRQ
-201 FIDAGIWRFHPQS
+201 FIDGGIWRFHPQS

-249 HVVQGGVYHKQSKK
+249 HVVQGGVYHKQSKQ
-263 NVNPFVYDNI
+263 NVNLFVYDNI
-273 KTIRDHVH
+273 KTIRDHTH

-294 VFPAKYRDQL
+294 VFPEKYRDQL

-326 IGKHGDDFLLANDLA
+326 IGKHGDDFLPTNDLA

-347 ETGPDGGIYILDWH
+347 DTGPDGGIYILDWH

-369 IRFANSARVYRIM
+369 IKFANSARVYRIM
-382 PKGVKGPKAFD
+382 PKGVKGPKPFD

-399 VELVEMQEHSND
+399 IELAEMQAHSND
-411 WYVRQSRTILHHRT
+411 WYVRQSRAILQHRT
-425 ISGKLNK
+425 ILGKLNK
-432 SAVHAKLKTMLVNA
+432 SSVHAKLQSMQSNAKT
-446 RSVGKRLRALW
+446 VGKQLRALW
-457 ALHVTDGISQE
+457 ALHVTHGITQE
-468 HALSLLDDSEQ
+468 NALSLLDDTEQ

-493 NPSGVIRSK
+493 NLSGVLRSK
-502 FGEMAKSEKSPVV
+502 FAEMAKSEKSPVV

-522 LQRMPHGQ
+522 LQRMPYDQ
-530 RWNILESLSKN
+530 RWNILEPLSKYS
-541 AEDKEDNNIPRMLW
+541 EDKEDNNIPRMLW
-555 LALEPMVVKHPQK
+555 LALEPMVVEHPQK
-568 ALQLASSSA
+568 ALQLAASSA

-591 GQTAHKSNQPQSSKS
+591 GQTEHKSRKSKKP
-606 NLANWQKLIQKA
+606 NLAVWQKLIQKA
-618 AQKFSINDSGEGGV
+618 APKFTINSSGEGGV

-645 THPIWK
+645 THPIK
-651 RVPSV
+651 RGVPAV
-656 LSRTLK
+656 LSQKFK
-662 VQEDMKTVL
+662 VFGGKKTVL
-671 QATVSHHPHGDW
+671 RATVSHHPHGDW

-690 GKIVS
+690 GKIIS
-695 KTEVSSKTVIDE
+695 KAEVSSKTVIDE
-707 WLTHEVDLSPYGGNE
+707 WLTHEVDLTPYAGKE
-722 INLQLENY
+722 INVQLENQ
-730 PTDWRNE
+730 PTNWQSE
-737 WGYWHEVKVSTVPL
+737 WGYWHEVKVSTMPFVSL
-751 ASIKNTVAPKKKK
+751 KKKLIEPKKKV
-764 AVFISGKPSHGWM
+764 VFISGKPSHGRM

-803 LKDIGYPKNESV
+803 LEDIGYPKNESI
-815 LQDASTIVVFCT
+815 LEGADTIVIFCT

-838 KEFDALMKKGIG
+838 NEFDALMKKGTG
-850 VIMIHWATEAVR
+850 VVMIHWATEAVS

-888 PNFKPRKHPIW
+888 PNFKPRKHAIW

-910 WYYHMRFVEDRTGF
+910 WYYHMRFIEDRTGF

-934 ETLRRPDGIRS
+934 DTLKRPDGMRS

-959 QHVAWAYERAEG
+959 PHVGWAYERPEG
-971 GRGFGFTGGHNHVSW
+971 GRGFGFTGGHNHESW
-986 QDDNYRKIMLNA
+986 QDDNYRKVMLNA

-1008 EGGVHSSAPDN
+1008 KKGVNSSAPDH
-1019 VEIEANLDPVIKKK
+1019 VEIESNLDPVIKKK

>member
-1 MKPFLISFFLT
+1 MKKNLINCT
-12 LPLFLTSA
+12 LLVISSIAWSA
-20 EPKTSNAPFL
+20 VPTNNAPFL
-30 TPDEAITNMKTL
+30 KPDEAIAKMEVMN
-42 KGFEV
+42 GFEV

-73 ENYNYQTRK
+73 ENYNYQTRR
-82 AHSAD
+82 AHSTD
-87 KTNRIQIFE
+87 KRNRIQIFE
-96 DVDGDGIF
+96 DTDGDGVF

-110 TENLTFSSG
+110 TEDLSFSSG
-119 IAVGM
+119 IIVGM

-142 GDDQPD
+142 GDDKPD

-180 CHGVFTQSLVGRPG
+180 CHGVFTQSRVGRPG
-194 AKEEDRK
+194 TKDEDRQ
-201 FIDAGIWRFHPQS
+201 FIDGGIWRFHPQT
-214 KEFEI
+214 KEFEV

-249 HVVQGGVYHKQSKK
+249 HIVQGGVYHKQSKQ
-263 NVNPFVYDNI
+263 NVNPYVYDNI
-273 KTIRDHVH
+273 KTIRDHTH

-294 VFPAKYRDQL
+294 VFPEKYRDQL

-326 IGKHGDDFLLANDLA
+326 IGKHGDDFLMANDLA

-347 ETGPDGGIYILDWH
+347 EIGPDGGVYILDWH

-369 IRFANSARVYRIM
+369 IKFANSARVYRIM
-382 PKGVKGPKAFD
+382 PKGVKGPKPFD
-393 LEKLSD
+393 LENLSD
-399 VELVEMQEHSND
+399 LELVELQNHSND
-411 WYVRQSRTILHHRT
+411 WYVRQSRTILQHRALT
-425 ISGKLNK
+425 GKLDSEK
-432 SAVHAKLKTMLVNA
+432 VHPKLLTMLADAPKVP
-446 RSVGKRLRALW
+446 KRLRALW
-457 ALHVTDGISQE
+457 ALHCTGGISQE
-468 HALSLLDDSEQ
+468 HALSLLDDSEE
-479 YIRAWTIQLLAEDK
+479 YIRAWTVQLLTEEK
-493 NPSGVIRSK
+493 KPSATVREK
-502 FGEMAKSEKSPVV
+502 FAQMAKSEKSPVV
-515 RLYLASA
+515 RLYLACS
-522 LQRMPHGQ
+522 LQRLPYNQ
-530 RWNILESLSKN
+530 RWDILEALSKYSQ
-541 AEDKEDNNIPRMLW
+541 DREDNNIPRMLW
-555 LALEPMVVKHPQK
+555 LALEPMVLESPQK
-568 ALQLASSSA
+568 ALSLVAQSK

-591 GQTAHKSNQPQSSKS
+591 GKTASNSRNSPKSNMAK
-606 NLANWQKLIQKA
+606 WQRLIQQA
-618 AQKFSINDSGEGGV
+618 APKFSINGSGVGGV
-632 VRFDSFRNKTATR
+632 VRFDSFRNKSATR
-645 THPIWK
+645 THPIK
-651 RVPSV
+651 RGVPSV
-656 LSRTLK
+656 LSRKLK
-662 VQEDMKTVL
+662 IEDDKKTVL
-671 QATVSHHPHGDW
+671 QVTVSHHPHGDW

-690 GKIVS
+690 GKIISS
-695 KTEVSSKTVIDE
+695 KEVSSKTVSDE
-707 WLTHEVDLSPYGGNE
+707 WLTHEVDLSPYAGKE
-722 INLQLENY
+722 INLQLENQ

-737 WGYWHEVKVSTVPL
+737 WGYWHEIKVQAMPFTSL
-751 ASIKNTVAPKKKK
+751 KKGSVSQNKK
-764 AVFISGKPSHGWM
+764 VVFISGKPSHGRM

-803 LKDIGYPKNESV
+803 LEDIGYPKDESV
-815 LQDASTIVVFCT
+815 LEDASTIVIFCT
-827 GHGNHLLNPKL
+827 GHGGHVLNPKL

-862 GAPGDKFLQWM
+862 GAPGDKFLEWM

-910 WYYHMRFVEDRTGF
+910 WYYHMRFVEDRTGL

-934 ETLRRPDGIRS
+934 ETLKRPDGMRS
-945 GNPAVRKA
+945 GNPSVRKA

-959 QHVAWAYERAEG
+959 QHVAWAYERPQG

-1008 EGGVHSSAPDN
+1008 ENGVDSLSPDDA
-1019 VEIEANLDPVIKKK
+1019 EIESNLDAYRKK
-1033 KKS
+1033 

>member
-1 MKPFLISFFLT
+1 MKKNLINCT
-12 LPLFLTSA
+12 LLVISSIAWSA
-20 EPKTSNAPFL
+20 VPTNNAPFL
-30 TPDEAITNMKTL
+30 KPDEAIAKMEVMN
-42 KGFEV
+42 GFEV

-73 ENYNYQTRK
+73 ENYNYQTRR
-82 AHSAD
+82 AHSTD
-87 KTNRIQIFE
+87 KRNRIQIFE
-96 DVDGDGIF
+96 DTDGDGVF

-110 TENLTFSSG
+110 TEDLSFSSG
-119 IAVGM
+119 MIVGM

-142 GDDQPD
+142 GDDKPD

-180 CHGVFTQSLVGRPG
+180 CHGVFTQSRVGRPG
-194 AKEEDRK
+194 TKDEDRQ
-201 FIDAGIWRFHPQS
+201 FIDGGIWRFHPQT
-214 KEFEI
+214 KEFEV

-249 HVVQGGVYHKQSKK
+249 HIVQGGVYHKQSKQ
-263 NVNPFVYDNI
+263 NVNPYVYDNI
-273 KTIRDHVH
+273 KTIRDHTH

-294 VFPAKYRDQL
+294 VFPEKYRDQL

-326 IGKHGDDFLLANDLA
+326 IGKHGDDFLMANDLA

-347 ETGPDGGIYILDWH
+347 EIGPDGGVYILDWH

-369 IRFANSARVYRIM
+369 IKFANSARVYRIM
-382 PKGVKGPKAFD
+382 PKGVKGPKPFD
-393 LEKLSD
+393 LENLSD
-399 VELVEMQEHSND
+399 LELVELQNHSND
-411 WYVRQSRTILHHRT
+411 WYVRQSRTILQHRALT
-425 ISGKLNK
+425 GKLDSEK
-432 SAVHAKLKTMLVNA
+432 VHPKLLTMLADAPKV
-446 RSVGKRLRALW
+446 SKRLRALW
-457 ALHVTDGISQE
+457 ALHCTGGISQE
-468 HALSLLDDSEQ
+468 HALSLLDDSEE
-479 YIRAWTIQLLAEDK
+479 YIRAWTVQLLTEEK
-493 NPSGVIRSK
+493 KPSATVREK
-502 FGEMAKSEKSPVV
+502 FAQMAKSEKSPVV
-515 RLYLASA
+515 RLYLACA
-522 LQRMPHGQ
+522 LQRLPYNQ
-530 RWNILESLSKN
+530 RWDILGALSKYSQ
-541 AEDKEDNNIPRMLW
+541 DREDNNIPRMLW
-555 LALEPMVVKHPQK
+555 LALEPMVLESPQK
-568 ALQLASSSA
+568 ALSLVAQSK

-591 GQTAHKSNQPQSSKS
+591 GKTASNSRNSPKSNMAK
-606 NLANWQKLIQKA
+606 WQRLIQQA
-618 AQKFSINDSGEGGV
+618 APKFSINGSGVGGV
-632 VRFDSFRNKTATR
+632 VRFDSFRNKSATR
-645 THPIWK
+645 THPIK
-651 RVPSV
+651 RGVPSV
-656 LSRTLK
+656 LSRKLK
-662 VQEDMKTVL
+662 IEDDKKTVL
-671 QATVSHHPHGDW
+671 RVTVSHHPHGDW

-690 GKIVS
+690 GKIISS
-695 KTEVSSKTVIDE
+695 KEVSSKTVSDE
-707 WLTHEVDLSPYGGNE
+707 WLTHEVDLSPYAGKE
-722 INLQLENY
+722 INLQLENQ

-737 WGYWHEVKVSTVPL
+737 WGYWHEIKVQAMPFTSL
-751 ASIKNTVAPKKKK
+751 KKGSVSQNKK
-764 AVFISGKPSHGWM
+764 VVFISGKPSHGWM

-803 LKDIGYPKNESV
+803 LEDIGYPKDESV
-815 LQDASTIVVFCT
+815 LEDASTIVIFCT
-827 GHGNHLLNPKL
+827 GHGGHVLNPKL

-850 VIMIHWATEAVR
+850 VIMIHWATEAVS
-862 GAPGDKFLQWM
+862 GAPGDKFLEWM

-910 WYYHMRFVEDRTGF
+910 WYYHMRFVEDRTGL

-934 ETLRRPDGIRS
+934 ETLKRPDGMRS
-945 GNPAVRKA
+945 GNPSVRKA

-959 QHVAWAYERAEG
+959 QHVAWAYERPQG

-1008 EGGVHSSAPDN
+1008 ENGVDSLSPDD
-1019 VEIEANLDPVIKKK
+1019 VEIESNVDPVIKKK

>member
-1 MKPFLISFFLT
+1 MKIYLLPFLFILSSL
-12 LPLFLTSA
+12 LIWA

-30 TPDEAITNMKTL
+30 KPDEAIAKMTIPD
-42 KGFEV
+42 GFEV

-82 AHSAD
+82 AHSVD
-87 KTNRIQIFE
+87 KRNRIQIFE
-96 DVDGDGIF
+96 DVDGDGVF

-110 TENLTFSSG
+110 TDNLTFSSG
-119 IAVGM
+119 FAVGM
-124 GGVYVGMPPELI
+124 GGVYIGMPPELI
-136 FIPDAD
+136 FIPDAN
-142 GDDQPD
+142 GDDIPD
-148 GPHEVLL
+148 GPPEVLL

-180 CHGVFTQSLVGRPG
+180 CHGVFTQSRVGRPG
-194 AKEEDRK
+194 DKDEDRQ
-201 FIDAGIWRFHPQS
+201 FIDGGIWRFHPQS

-249 HVVQGGVYHKQSKK
+249 HVVQGGVYHKQSKQ
-263 NVNPFVYDNI
+263 NVNLFVYDNI
-273 KTIRDHVH
+273 KTIRDHTH

-294 VFPAKYRDQL
+294 VFPEKYRDQL

-326 IGKHGDDFLLANDLA
+326 IGKHGDDFLPTNDLA

-347 ETGPDGGIYILDWH
+347 DTGPDGGIYILDWH

-369 IRFANSARVYRIM
+369 IKFANSARVYRIM
-382 PKGVKGPKAFD
+382 PKGVKGPKPFD

-399 VELVEMQEHSND
+399 IELAEMQAHSND
-411 WYVRQSRTILHHRT
+411 WYVRQSRAILQHRT
-425 ISGKLNK
+425 ILGKLNK
-432 SAVHAKLKTMLVNA
+432 SSVHAKLQSMQSNAKT
-446 RSVGKRLRALW
+446 VGKQLRALW
-457 ALHVTDGISQE
+457 ALHVTDGITQE
-468 HALSLLDDSEQ
+468 NALSLLDDTEQ

-493 NPSGVIRSK
+493 NLSGVLRSK
-502 FGEMAKSEKSPVV
+502 FAEMAKSEKSPVV

-522 LQRMPHGQ
+522 LQRMPYDQ
-530 RWNILESLSKN
+530 RWNILESLSKYS
-541 AEDKEDNNIPRMLW
+541 EDKEDNNIPRMLW
-555 LALEPMVVKHPQK
+555 LALEPMVVEHPQK
-568 ALQLASSSA
+568 ALQLAASSA

-591 GQTAHKSNQPQSSKS
+591 GQTEHKSRKSKKP
-606 NLANWQKLIQKA
+606 NLAVWQKLIQKA
-618 AQKFSINDSGEGGV
+618 APKFTINSSGEGGV

-645 THPIWK
+645 THPIK
-651 RVPSV
+651 RGVPAV
-656 LSRTLK
+656 LSQKFK
-662 VQEDMKTVL
+662 VFGGKKTVL
-671 QATVSHHPHGDW
+671 RATVSHHPHGDW

-690 GKIVS
+690 GKIIS
-695 KTEVSSKTVIDE
+695 KAEVSSKTVIDE
-707 WLTHEVDLSPYGGNE
+707 WLTHEVDLTPYAGKE
-722 INLQLENY
+722 INVQLENQ
-730 PTDWRNE
+730 PTNWQSE
-737 WGYWHEVKVSTVPL
+737 WGYWHEVKVSTMPFVSL
-751 ASIKNTVAPKKKK
+751 KKKLIEPKKKV
-764 AVFISGKPSHGWM
+764 VFISGKPSHGRM

-803 LKDIGYPKNESV
+803 LEDIGYPKNESI
-815 LQDASTIVVFCT
+815 LEGADTIVIFCT

-838 KEFDALMKKGIG
+838 NEFDALMKKGTG
-850 VIMIHWATEAVR
+850 VVMIHWATEAVS

-888 PNFKPRKHPIW
+888 PNFKPRKHAIW

-910 WYYHMRFVEDRTGF
+910 WYYHMRFIEDRTGF

-934 ETLRRPDGIRS
+934 DTLKRPDGMRS

-959 QHVAWAYERAEG
+959 QHVGWAYERPEG
-971 GRGFGFTGGHNHVSW
+971 GRGFGFTGGHNHESW
-986 QDDNYRKIMLNA
+986 QDDNYRKVMLNA

-1008 EGGVHSSAPDN
+1008 KKGVNSSAPDH
-1019 VEIEANLDPVIKKK
+1019 VEIESNLDPVIKKK

>member
-1 MKPFLISFFLT
+1 MKIYLLPFLFILSSL
-12 LPLFLTSA
+12 LIWA

-30 TPDEAITNMKTL
+30 KPDEAIAKMTIPD
-42 KGFEV
+42 GFEV

-82 AHSAD
+82 AHSVD
-87 KTNRIQIFE
+87 KRNRIQIFE
-96 DVDGDGIF
+96 DVDGDGVF

-110 TENLTFSSG
+110 TDNLTFSSG
-119 IAVGM
+119 FAVGM
-124 GGVYVGMPPELI
+124 GGVYIGMPPELI
-136 FIPDAD
+136 FIPDAN
-142 GDDQPD
+142 GDDIPD
-148 GPHEVLL
+148 GPPEVLL

-180 CHGVFTQSLVGRPG
+180 CHGVFTQSRVGRPG
-194 AKEEDRK
+194 DKDEDRQ
-201 FIDAGIWRFHPQS
+201 FIDGGIWRFHPQS

-249 HVVQGGVYHKQSKK
+249 HVVQGGVYHKQSKQ
-263 NVNPFVYDNI
+263 NVNLFVYDNI
-273 KTIRDHVH
+273 KTIRDHTH

-294 VFPAKYRDQL
+294 VFPEKYRDQL

-326 IGKHGDDFLLANDLA
+326 IGKHGDDFLPTNDLA

-347 ETGPDGGIYILDWH
+347 DTGPDGGIYILDWH

-369 IRFANSARVYRIM
+369 IKFANSARVYRIM
-382 PKGVKGPKAFD
+382 PKGVKGPKPFD

-399 VELVEMQEHSND
+399 IELAEMQAHSND
-411 WYVRQSRTILHHRT
+411 WYVRQSRAILQHRT
-425 ISGKLNK
+425 ILGKLNK
-432 SAVHAKLKTMLVNA
+432 SSVHAKLQSMQSNAKT
-446 RSVGKRLRALW
+446 VGKQLRALW
-457 ALHVTDGISQE
+457 ALHVTDGITQE
-468 HALSLLDDSEQ
+468 NALSLLDDTEQ

-493 NPSGVIRSK
+493 NLSGVLRSK
-502 FGEMAKSEKSPVV
+502 FAEMAKSEKSPVV

-522 LQRMPHGQ
+522 LQRMPYDQ
-530 RWNILESLSKN
+530 RWNILESLSKYS
-541 AEDKEDNNIPRMLW
+541 EDKEDNNIPRMLW
-555 LALEPMVVKHPQK
+555 LALEPMVVEHPQK
-568 ALQLASSSA
+568 ALQLAASSA

-591 GQTAHKSNQPQSSKS
+591 GQTEHKSRKSKKP
-606 NLANWQKLIQKA
+606 NLAVWQKLIQKA
-618 AQKFSINDSGEGGV
+618 APKFTINSSGEGGV

-645 THPIWK
+645 THPIK
-651 RVPSV
+651 RGVPAV
-656 LSRTLK
+656 LSQKFK
-662 VQEDMKTVL
+662 VFGGKKTVL
-671 QATVSHHPHGDW
+671 RATVSHHPHGDW

-690 GKIVS
+690 GKIIS
-695 KTEVSSKTVIDE
+695 KAEVSSKTVIDE
-707 WLTHEVDLSPYGGNE
+707 WLTHEVDLTPYAGKE
-722 INLQLENY
+722 INVQLENQ
-730 PTDWRNE
+730 PTNWQSE
-737 WGYWHEVKVSTVPL
+737 WGYWHEVKVSTMPFVSL
-751 ASIKNTVAPKKKK
+751 KKKLIEPKKKV
-764 AVFISGKPSHGWM
+764 VFISGKPSHGRM

-803 LKDIGYPKNESV
+803 LEDIGYPKNESI
-815 LQDASTIVVFCT
+815 LEGADTIVIFCT

-838 KEFDALMKKGIG
+838 NEFDALMKKGTG
-850 VIMIHWATEAVR
+850 VVMIHWATEAVS

-888 PNFKPRKHPIW
+888 PNFKPRKHAIW

-910 WYYHMRFVEDRTGF
+910 WYYHMRFIEDRTGF

-934 ETLRRPDGIRS
+934 DTLKRPDGMRS

-959 QHVAWAYERAEG
+959 QHVGWAYERPEG
-971 GRGFGFTGGHNHVSW
+971 GRGFGFTGGHNHDSW
-986 QDDNYRKIMLNA
+986 QDDNYRKVMLNA

-1008 EGGVHSSAPDN
+1008 KKGVNSSAPDH
-1019 VEIEANLDPVIKKK
+1019 VEIESNLDPVIKKK

>member
-1 MKPFLISFFLT
+1 MKLK
-12 LPLFLTSA
+12 LFTIFILFIVSIAWSA
-20 EPKTSNAPFL
+20 VPTSNAPFL
-30 TPDEAITNMKTL
+30 KPDAAIAKMKVVD
-42 KGFEV
+42 GFEV
-47 KAFVAEPDIGEA
+47 KAFVAEPDIGET

-73 ENYNYQTRK
+73 ENYNYQTRRI
-82 AHSAD
+82 HSTD
-87 KTNRIQIFE
+87 QRNRIQIFE
-96 DVDGDGIF
+96 DTNGDGVF
-104 DKKKTF
+104 DRKKTF

-119 IAVGM
+119 MIVGM

-142 GDDQPD
+142 GNDKPD

-180 CHGVFTQSLVGRPG
+180 CHGVFTQSWVGRPG
-194 AKEEDRK
+194 TKETDRQ
-201 FIDAGIWRFHPQS
+201 FIDGGIWRFHPHS
-214 KEFEI
+214 MEFEV

-249 HVVQGGVYHKQSKK
+249 HIVQGGVYHKQSKQ
-263 NVNPFVYDNI
+263 NVNPYVYDNI

-294 VFPAKYRDQL
+294 VFPEKYRDQL

-326 IGKHGDDFLLANDLA
+326 IGKHGDDFLMANDLA

-347 ETGPDGGIYILDWH
+347 ETGPDGGVYILDWH

-369 IRFANSARVYRIM
+369 IKFSNSARVYRIM
-382 PKGVKGPKAFD
+382 PKGVKGPKPFD

-399 VELVEMQEHSND
+399 LELVEMQNHSND
-411 WYVRQSRTILHHRT
+411 WYVRQSRTILQHRFLV
-425 ISGKLNK
+425 GKLDNRT
-432 SAVHAKLKTMLVNA
+432 VHSKLFKMLQDA
-446 RSVGKRLRALW
+446 PKLAKRLRALW
-457 ALHVTDGISQE
+457 ALHCIGAINE
-468 HALSLLDDSEQ
+468 ENALSLLDDKEP
-479 YIRAWTIQLLAEDK
+479 YVRAWTVQLLAEK
-493 NPSGVIRSK
+493 KQPSANVRKK
-502 FGEMAKSEKSPVV
+502 FATMAKSDNSPVV
-515 RLYLASA
+515 RLYLACA
-522 LQRMPHGQ
+522 LQRIPYDQ
-530 RWNILESLSKN
+530 RWNILESLSQFS
-541 AEDKEDNNIPRMLW
+541 EDEEDNNIPRMLW
-555 LALEPMVVKHPQK
+555 LALEPMVLESPQK
-568 ALQLASSSA
+568 ALSLAAQSK

-591 GQTAHKSNQPQSSKS
+591 GKTAKTSRKSGKSNS
-606 NLANWQKLIQKA
+606 AAWQKLVRQA
-618 AQKFSINDSGEGGV
+618 APKFSINDSGVGGV
-632 VRFDSFRNKTATR
+632 VRFDSFRNKSAIR
-645 THPIWK
+645 THPIK
-651 RVPSV
+651 KGVPSV
-656 LSRTLK
+656 LSSKLK
-662 VQEDMKTVL
+662 IQEDMKTVL
-671 QATVSHHPHGDW
+671 RATVSHHPHGDW
-683 ELRVKVN
+683 ELRVKVD
-690 GKIVS
+690 GKVIS
-695 KTEVSSKTVIDE
+695 QREVSSKTVINE
-707 WLTHEVDLSPYGGNE
+707 WLIHEVDLSPYAGKE
-722 INLQLENY
+722 IHLQLENQ
-730 PTDWRNE
+730 PTEWMNE
-737 WGYWHEVKVSTVPL
+737 WAYWHEIKIDAMPFASFKKPSASKNKKV
-751 ASIKNTVAPKKKK
+751 
-764 AVFISGKPSHGWM
+764 VFISGKPSHGWM

-785 MILAKRLN
+785 IILAKRVN
-793 ESGLPIEAVV
+793 ESGLPIEAMV
-803 LKDIGYPKNESV
+803 LDDIGYPNDESV
-815 LQDASTIVVFCT
+815 LEDASTIVLFCT
-827 GHGNHLLNPKL
+827 GHGGHVLNPKL

-850 VIMIHWATEAVR
+850 VIMIHWATEAVS
-862 GAPGDKFLQWM
+862 GAPGNKFLEWM

-910 WYYHMRFVEDRTGF
+910 WYFHMRFVKDQTGL
-924 TPILTDVPPM
+924 TPILTDLPPP
-934 ETLRRPDGIRS
+934 ETLKRPDGLRS

-959 QHVAWAYERAEG
+959 QHVAWAYQRPTG
-971 GRGFGFTGGHNHVSW
+971 GRGFGFTGGHHHISW

-1008 EGGVHSSAPDN
+1008 KQGVDSSTPDKI
-1019 VEIEANLDPVIKKK
+1019 EIESNLDPVEKKR

>member
-1 MKPFLISFFLT
+1 MKKNLINCT
-12 LPLFLTSA
+12 LLVISSIAWSA
-20 EPKTSNAPFL
+20 VPTNNAPFL
-30 TPDEAITNMKTL
+30 KPDEAIAKMEVMN
-42 KGFEV
+42 GFEV

-73 ENYNYQTRK
+73 ENYNYQTRR
-82 AHSAD
+82 AHSTD
-87 KTNRIQIFE
+87 KRNRIQIFE
-96 DVDGDGIF
+96 DTDGDGVF

-110 TENLTFSSG
+110 TEDLSFSSG
-119 IAVGM
+119 MIVGM

-142 GDDQPD
+142 GDDKPD

-180 CHGVFTQSLVGRPG
+180 CHGAFTQSRVGRPG
-194 AKEEDRK
+194 TKDEDRQ
-201 FIDAGIWRFHPQS
+201 FIDGGIWRFHPQT
-214 KEFEI
+214 KEFEV

-249 HVVQGGVYHKQSKK
+249 HIVQGGVYHKQSKQ
-263 NVNPFVYDNI
+263 NVNPYVYDNI
-273 KTIRDHVH
+273 KTIRDHTH

-294 VFPAKYRDQL
+294 VFPEKYRDQL

-326 IGKHGDDFLLANDLA
+326 IGKHGDDFLMANDLA

-347 ETGPDGGIYILDWH
+347 EIGPDGGVYILDWH

-369 IRFANSARVYRIM
+369 IKFANSARVYRIM
-382 PKGVKGPKAFD
+382 PKGVKGPKPFD
-393 LEKLSD
+393 LENLSD
-399 VELVEMQEHSND
+399 LELVELQNHSND
-411 WYVRQSRTILHHRT
+411 WYVRQSRTILQYRALT
-425 ISGKLNK
+425 GKLDSEK
-432 SAVHAKLKTMLVNA
+432 GHPKLLTMLADAPKV
-446 RSVGKRLRALW
+446 SKRLRALW
-457 ALHVTDGISQE
+457 ALHCTGGISQE
-468 HALSLLDDSEQ
+468 HALSLLDDSEE
-479 YIRAWTIQLLAEDK
+479 YIRAWTVQLLTEEK
-493 NPSGVIRSK
+493 KPSATVREK
-502 FGEMAKSEKSPVV
+502 FAQMAKSEKSPVV
-515 RLYLASA
+515 RLYLACA
-522 LQRMPHGQ
+522 LQRLPYNQ
-530 RWNILESLSKN
+530 RWDILGALSKYSQ
-541 AEDKEDNNIPRMLW
+541 DREDNNIPRMLW
-555 LALEPMVVKHPQK
+555 LALEPMVLESPQK
-568 ALQLASSSA
+568 ALSLVAQSK

-591 GQTAHKSNQPQSSKS
+591 GKTASNSRNSPKSNMAK
-606 NLANWQKLIQKA
+606 WQRLIQQA
-618 AQKFSINDSGEGGV
+618 APKFSINGSGVGGV
-632 VRFDSFRNKTATR
+632 VRFDSFRNKSATR
-645 THPIWK
+645 THPIK
-651 RVPSV
+651 RGVPSV
-656 LSRTLK
+656 LSRKLK
-662 VQEDMKTVL
+662 IEDDKKTVL
-671 QATVSHHPHGDW
+671 RVTVSHHPHGDW

-690 GKIVS
+690 GKIISS
-695 KTEVSSKTVIDE
+695 KEVSSKTVSDE
-707 WLTHEVDLSPYGGNE
+707 WLTHEVDLSPYAGKE
-722 INLQLENY
+722 INLQLENQ

-737 WGYWHEVKVSTVPL
+737 WGYWHEIKVQAMPFTSL
-751 ASIKNTVAPKKKK
+751 KKGSVSQNKK
-764 AVFISGKPSHGWM
+764 VVFISGKPSHGWM

-803 LKDIGYPKNESV
+803 LEDIGYPKDESV
-815 LQDASTIVVFCT
+815 LEDASTIVIFCT
-827 GHGNHLLNPKL
+827 GHGGHVLNPKL

-850 VIMIHWATEAVR
+850 VIMIHWATEAVS
-862 GAPGDKFLQWM
+862 GAPGDKFLEWM

-910 WYYHMRFVEDRTGF
+910 WYYHMRFVEDRTGL
-924 TPILTDVPPM
+924 TPILSDVPPM
-934 ETLRRPDGIRS
+934 ETLKRPDGMRS
-945 GNPAVRKA
+945 GNPSVRKA

-959 QHVAWAYERAEG
+959 QHVAWSYERPQG

-998 ILWTAGMEVP
+998 ILWTAGMKVP
-1008 EGGVHSSAPDN
+1008 ENGVDSLSPDDA
-1019 VEIEANLDPVIKKK
+1019 EIESNLDAYRKK
-1033 KKS
+1033 

>member
-1 MKPFLISFFLT
+1 MKKNLINCT
-12 LPLFLTSA
+12 LLVISSIAWSA
-20 EPKTSNAPFL
+20 VPTNNAPFL
-30 TPDEAITNMKTL
+30 KPDEAIAKMEVMN
-42 KGFEV
+42 GFEV

-73 ENYNYQTRK
+73 ENYNYQTRR
-82 AHSAD
+82 AHSTD
-87 KTNRIQIFE
+87 KRNRIQIFE
-96 DVDGDGIF
+96 DTDGDGVF

-110 TENLTFSSG
+110 TEDLSFSSG
-119 IAVGM
+119 IIVGM

-142 GDDQPD
+142 GDDKPD

-180 CHGVFTQSLVGRPG
+180 CHGVFTQSRVGRPG
-194 AKEEDRK
+194 TKDEDRQ
-201 FIDAGIWRFHPQS
+201 FIDGGIWRFHPQT
-214 KEFEI
+214 KEFEV

-249 HVVQGGVYHKQSKK
+249 HIVQGGVYHKQSKQ
-263 NVNPFVYDNI
+263 NVNPYVYDNI
-273 KTIRDHVH
+273 KTIRDHTH

-294 VFPAKYRDQL
+294 VFPEKYRDQL

-326 IGKHGDDFLLANDLA
+326 IGKHGDDFLMANDLA

-347 ETGPDGGIYILDWH
+347 EIGPDGGVYILDWH

-369 IRFANSARVYRIM
+369 IKFANSARVYRIM
-382 PKGVKGPKAFD
+382 PKGVKGPKPFD
-393 LEKLSD
+393 LENLSD
-399 VELVEMQEHSND
+399 LELVELQNHSND
-411 WYVRQSRTILHHRT
+411 WYVRQSRTILQHRALK
-425 ISGKLNK
+425 GKLDSEK
-432 SAVHAKLKTMLVNA
+432 VHPKLLTMLADAPKV
-446 RSVGKRLRALW
+446 SKRLRALW
-457 ALHVTDGISQE
+457 ALHCTGGISQE
-468 HALSLLDDSEQ
+468 HALSLLDDSEE
-479 YIRAWTIQLLAEDK
+479 YIRAWTVQLLTEEK
-493 NPSGVIRSK
+493 KPSATVREK
-502 FGEMAKSEKSPVV
+502 FAQMAKSEKSPVV
-515 RLYLASA
+515 RLYLACA
-522 LQRMPHGQ
+522 LQRLPYNQ
-530 RWNILESLSKN
+530 RWDILGALSKYSQGR
-541 AEDKEDNNIPRMLW
+541 EDNNIPRMLW
-555 LALEPMVVKHPQK
+555 LALEPMVLESPQK
-568 ALQLASSSA
+568 ALSLVAQSK

-591 GQTAHKSNQPQSSKS
+591 GKTASNSRNSPKSNMAK
-606 NLANWQKLIQKA
+606 WQRLIQQA
-618 AQKFSINDSGEGGV
+618 APKFSINGSGVGGV
-632 VRFDSFRNKTATR
+632 VRFDSFRNKSATR
-645 THPIWK
+645 THPIK
-651 RVPSV
+651 RGVPSV
-656 LSRTLK
+656 LSRKLRI
-662 VQEDMKTVL
+662 EDDKKTVL
-671 QATVSHHPHGDW
+671 RVTVSHHPHGDW

-690 GKIVS
+690 GKIISS
-695 KTEVSSKTVIDE
+695 KEVSSKTVSDE
-707 WLTHEVDLSPYGGNE
+707 WLTHEVDLSPYAGKE
-722 INLQLENY
+722 INLQLENQ

-737 WGYWHEVKVSTVPL
+737 WGYWHEIKVQAMPFTSL
-751 ASIKNTVAPKKKK
+751 KKGSVSQNKK
-764 AVFISGKPSHGWM
+764 VVFISGKPSHGRM

-793 ESGLPIEAVV
+793 ESGLPIEAIV
-803 LKDIGYPKNESV
+803 LEDIGYPKDESV
-815 LQDASTIVVFCT
+815 LEDASTIVIFCT
-827 GHGNHLLNPKL
+827 GHGGHVLNPKL

-850 VIMIHWATEAVR
+850 VIMIHWATEAVS
-862 GAPGDKFLQWM
+862 GAPGDKFLEWM

-910 WYYHMRFVEDRTGF
+910 WYYHMRFVEDRTGL

-934 ETLRRPDGIRS
+934 ETLKRPDGMRS
-945 GNPAVRKA
+945 GNPSVRKA

-959 QHVAWAYERAEG
+959 QHVAWAYERPQG

-1008 EGGVHSSAPDN
+1008 ENGVDSLSPDDA
-1019 VEIEANLDPVIKKK
+1019 EIESNLDPIRKNKLG
-1033 KKS
+1033 

>member
-1 MKPFLISFFLT
+1 MKIYLLPFLFILSCL
-12 LPLFLTSA
+12 LIWA

-30 TPDEAITNMKTL
+30 KPDEAIAKMTIPD
-42 KGFEV
+42 GCEV
-47 KAFVAEPDIGEA
+47 KAFVAEPDLGEA

-82 AHSAD
+82 AHSVD
-87 KTNRIQIFE
+87 KRNRIQIFE
-96 DVDGDGIF
+96 DVDGDGVF

-110 TENLTFSSG
+110 TDNLTFSSG
-119 IAVGM
+119 FAVGM
-124 GGVYVGMPPELI
+124 GGVYIGMPPELI
-136 FIPDAD
+136 FIPDAN
-142 GDDQPD
+142 GDDIPD
-148 GPHEVLL
+148 GPPEVLL

-180 CHGVFTQSLVGRPG
+180 CHGVFTQSRVGRPG
-194 AKEEDRK
+194 DKDEDRQ
-201 FIDAGIWRFHPQS
+201 FIDGGIWRFHPQS

-249 HVVQGGVYHKQSKK
+249 HVVQGGVYHKQSKQ
-263 NVNPFVYDNI
+263 NVNLFVYDNI
-273 KTIRDHVH
+273 KTIRDHTH

-294 VFPAKYRDQL
+294 VFPEKYRDQL

-326 IGKHGDDFLLANDLA
+326 IGKHGDDFLPTNDLA

-347 ETGPDGGIYILDWH
+347 DTGPDGGIYILDWH

-369 IRFANSARVYRIM
+369 IKFANSARVYRIM
-382 PKGVKGPKAFD
+382 PKGVKGPKPFD

-399 VELVEMQEHSND
+399 IELAEMQAHSND
-411 WYVRQSRTILHHRT
+411 WYVRQSRAILQHRT
-425 ISGKLNK
+425 ILGKLNK
-432 SAVHAKLKTMLVNA
+432 SSVHAKLQSMQSNAKT
-446 RSVGKRLRALW
+446 VGKQLRALW
-457 ALHVTDGISQE
+457 ALHVTDGITQE
-468 HALSLLDDSEQ
+468 NALSLLDDTEQ

-493 NPSGVIRSK
+493 NLSGVLRSK
-502 FGEMAKSEKSPVV
+502 FAEMAKSEKSPVV

-522 LQRMPHGQ
+522 LQRMPYDQ
-530 RWNILESLSKN
+530 RWNILESLSKYS
-541 AEDKEDNNIPRMLW
+541 EDKEDNNIPRMLW
-555 LALEPMVVKHPQK
+555 LALEPMVVEHPQK
-568 ALQLASSSA
+568 ALQLAASSA

-591 GQTAHKSNQPQSSKS
+591 GQTEHKSRKSKKP
-606 NLANWQKLIQKA
+606 NLAVWQKLIQKA
-618 AQKFSINDSGEGGV
+618 APKFTINSSGEGGV

-645 THPIWK
+645 THPIK
-651 RVPSV
+651 RGVPAV
-656 LSRTLK
+656 LSQKFK
-662 VQEDMKTVL
+662 VFGGKKTVL
-671 QATVSHHPHGDW
+671 RATVSHHPHGDW

-690 GKIVS
+690 GKIIS
-695 KTEVSSKTVIDE
+695 KAEVSSKTVIDE
-707 WLTHEVDLSPYGGNE
+707 WLTHEVDLTPYAGKE
-722 INLQLENY
+722 INVQLENQ
-730 PTDWRNE
+730 PTNWQSE
-737 WGYWHEVKVSTVPL
+737 WGYWHEVKVSTMPFVSL
-751 ASIKNTVAPKKKK
+751 KKKLIEPKKKV
-764 AVFISGKPSHGWM
+764 VFISGKPSHGRM

-803 LKDIGYPKNESV
+803 LEDIGYPKNESI
-815 LQDASTIVVFCT
+815 LDGADTIVIFCT

-838 KEFDALMKKGIG
+838 NEFDALMKKGTG
-850 VIMIHWATEAVR
+850 VVMIHWATEAVS

-888 PNFKPRKHPIW
+888 PNFKPRKHAIW

-910 WYYHMRFVEDRTGF
+910 WYYHMRFIEDRTGF

-934 ETLRRPDGIRS
+934 DTLKRPDGMRS

-959 QHVAWAYERAEG
+959 QHVGWAYERPEG
-971 GRGFGFTGGHNHVSW
+971 GRGFGFTGGHNHDSW
-986 QDDNYRKIMLNA
+986 QDDNYRKVMLNA

-1008 EGGVHSSAPDN
+1008 KKGVNSSAPDN
-1019 VEIEANLDPVIKKK
+1019 VEIESNLDPVIKKK

>member
-1 MKPFLISFFLT
+1 MKSFLIPFSLI
-12 LPLFLTSA
+12 LPLFLTWA

-42 KGFEV
+42 QGFEV

-87 KTNRIQIFE
+87 KRNRIQIFE

-148 GPHEVLL
+148 GPYEVLL

-180 CHGVFTQSLVGRPG
+180 CHGVFTQSLVGHPG

-249 HVVQGGVYHKQSKK
+249 HVVQGGVYHKQSKQ
-263 NVNPFVYDNI
+263 NVNLFVYDNI

-294 VFPAKYRDQL
+294 VFPEKYRDQL

-361 DQNICGNE
+361 DQNICGTE
-369 IRFANSARVYRIM
+369 IRFANSARVYRII
-382 PKGVKGPKAFD
+382 PEGVKGPKAFD

-399 VELVEMQEHSND
+399 FELVEMQAHSND

-432 SAVHAKLKTMLVNA
+432 PSVHSKLKSMLANA
-446 RSVGKRLRALW
+446 KTVGKRLRALW
-457 ALHVTDGISQE
+457 ALHVTGGITQE
-468 HALSLLDDSEQ
+468 HALSLLNDSEQ

-493 NPSGVIRSK
+493 NPSGIVRSK
-502 FGEMAKSEKSPVV
+502 FAEMAKSEWSPVV

-522 LQRMPHGQ
+522 LQRMPHDQ
-530 RWNILESLSKN
+530 RWNVLESLSKF

-555 LALEPMVVKHPQK
+555 LALEPMVVQHPEK

-606 NLANWQKLIQKA
+606 DLASWQKRIQKA
-618 AQKFSINDSGEGGV
+618 AQKFSINGSGEGGV
-632 VRFDSFRNKTATR
+632 VHFDSFRNKTAIR

-656 LSRTLK
+656 LSRKLK
-662 VQEDMKTVL
+662 IQEDMKTVL
-671 QATVSHHPHGDW
+671 RTTVSHHPHGDW

-690 GKIVS
+690 GKIIS
-695 KTEVSSKTVIDE
+695 KAEVSSKTVIDE
-707 WLTHEVDLSPYGGNE
+707 WLTHEVDLSLYAGKQ

-737 WGYWHEVKVSTVPL
+737 WGYWHEVKVNTVPL
-751 ASIKNTVAPKKKK
+751 ASLKSMSAPKKKK
-764 AVFISGKPSHGWM
+764 VVFISGKPSHGWM

-803 LKDIGYPKNESV
+803 LKDIGYPKDESV
-815 LQDASTIVVFCT
+815 LQNASTIVVFCT

-850 VIMIHWATEAVR
+850 VIMIHWATEAVS
-862 GAPGDKFLQWM
+862 GAPGDKFLEWM

-888 PNFKPRKHPIW
+888 PNFKPRKHSIW

-910 WYYHMRFVEDRTGF
+910 WYYHMRFVENRSGF

-934 ETLRRPDGIRS
+934 ETLKRPDGMRS

-959 QHVAWAYERAEG
+959 QHVAWAYERPLG

-998 ILWTAGMEVP
+998 ILWTAGIEVP

-1019 VEIEANLDPVIKKK
+1019 VEIESNLDPVIKKK

>member
-1 MKPFLISFFLT
+1 MKKNLINCT
-12 LPLFLTSA
+12 LLVISSIAWSA
-20 EPKTSNAPFL
+20 VPTNNAPFL
-30 TPDEAITNMKTL
+30 KPDEAIAKMEVMN
-42 KGFEV
+42 GFEV

-73 ENYNYQTRK
+73 ENYNYQTRR
-82 AHSAD
+82 AHSTD
-87 KTNRIQIFE
+87 KRNRIQIFE
-96 DVDGDGIF
+96 DTDGNGVF

-110 TENLTFSSG
+110 TEDLSFSSG
-119 IAVGM
+119 IIVGM

-142 GDDQPD
+142 GDDKPD

-180 CHGVFTQSLVGRPG
+180 CHGVFTQSRVGRPG
-194 AKEEDRK
+194 TKDEDRQ
-201 FIDAGIWRFHPQS
+201 FIDGGIWRFHPQT
-214 KEFEI
+214 KEFEV

-249 HVVQGGVYHKQSKK
+249 HIVQGGVYHKQSKQ
-263 NVNPFVYDNI
+263 NVNPYVYDNI
-273 KTIRDHVH
+273 KTIRDHTH

-294 VFPAKYRDQL
+294 VFPEKYRDQL

-326 IGKHGDDFLLANDLA
+326 IGKHGDDFLMANDLA

-347 ETGPDGGIYILDWH
+347 EIGPDGGVYILDWH

-369 IRFANSARVYRIM
+369 IKFANSARVYRIM
-382 PKGVKGPKAFD
+382 PKGVKGPKPFD
-393 LEKLSD
+393 LENLSD
-399 VELVEMQEHSND
+399 LELVELQNHSND
-411 WYVRQSRTILHHRT
+411 WYVRQSRTILQHRALK
-425 ISGKLNK
+425 GKLDSEK
-432 SAVHAKLKTMLVNA
+432 VHPKLLTMLADAPKV
-446 RSVGKRLRALW
+446 SKRLRALW
-457 ALHVTDGISQE
+457 ALHCTGGISQE
-468 HALSLLDDSEQ
+468 HALSLLDDSEE
-479 YIRAWTIQLLAEDK
+479 YIRAWTVQLLTEEK
-493 NPSGVIRSK
+493 KPSATVREK
-502 FGEMAKSEKSPVV
+502 FAQMAKSEKSPVV
-515 RLYLASA
+515 RLYLACA
-522 LQRMPHGQ
+522 LQRLPYNQ
-530 RWNILESLSKN
+530 RWDILGALSKYSQ
-541 AEDKEDNNIPRMLW
+541 DREDNNIPRMLW
-555 LALEPMVVKHPQK
+555 LALEPMVLESPQK
-568 ALQLASSSA
+568 ALSLVAQSK

-591 GQTAHKSNQPQSSKS
+591 GKTASNSRNSPKSNMAK
-606 NLANWQKLIQKA
+606 WQRLIQQA
-618 AQKFSINDSGEGGV
+618 APKFSINGSGVGGV
-632 VRFDSFRNKTATR
+632 VRFDSFRNKSATR
-645 THPIWK
+645 THPIK
-651 RVPSV
+651 RGVPSV
-656 LSRTLK
+656 LSRKLRI
-662 VQEDMKTVL
+662 EDDKKTVL
-671 QATVSHHPHGDW
+671 RVTVSHHPHGDW

-690 GKIVS
+690 GKIISS
-695 KTEVSSKTVIDE
+695 KEVSSKTVSDE
-707 WLTHEVDLSPYGGNE
+707 WLTHEVDLSPYAGKE
-722 INLQLENY
+722 INLQLENQ

-737 WGYWHEVKVSTVPL
+737 WGYWHEIKVQAKPFTSL
-751 ASIKNTVAPKKKK
+751 KKGSVSQNKK
-764 AVFISGKPSHGWM
+764 VVFISGKPSHGRM

-793 ESGLPIEAVV
+793 EAGLPVEAVV
-803 LKDIGYPKNESV
+803 LEDIGYPKDESV
-815 LQDASTIVVFCT
+815 LEDASTIVIFCT
-827 GHGNHLLNPKL
+827 GHGGHVLNPKL

-850 VIMIHWATEAVR
+850 VIMIHWATEAVS
-862 GAPGDKFLQWM
+862 GAPGDKFLEWM

-910 WYYHMRFVEDRTGF
+910 WYYHMRFVEDRTGL
-924 TPILTDVPPM
+924 TPILSDVPSM
-934 ETLRRPDGIRS
+934 ETLKRPDGMRS
-945 GNPAVRKA
+945 GNPSVRKA

-959 QHVAWAYERAEG
+959 QHVAWAYERPSG

-1008 EGGVHSSAPDN
+1008 ENGVDSLSPDDA
-1019 VEIEANLDPVIKKK
+1019 EIESNLDPIRKK
-1033 KKS
+1033 

>member
-1 MKPFLISFFLT
+1 MKIYLLPFLFILSCL
-12 LPLFLTSA
+12 LIWA

-30 TPDEAITNMKTL
+30 KPDEAIAKMTIPD
-42 KGFEV
+42 GFEV

-82 AHSAD
+82 AHSVD
-87 KTNRIQIFE
+87 KRNRIQIFE
-96 DVDGDGIF
+96 DVDGDGVF

-110 TENLTFSSG
+110 TDNLTFSSG
-119 IAVGM
+119 FAVGM
-124 GGVYVGMPPELI
+124 GGVYIGMPPELI
-136 FIPDAD
+136 FIPDAN
-142 GDDQPD
+142 GDDIPD
-148 GPHEVLL
+148 GPPEVLL

-180 CHGVFTQSLVGRPG
+180 CHGVFTQSRVGRPG
-194 AKEEDRK
+194 DKDEDRQ
-201 FIDAGIWRFHPQS
+201 FIDGGIWRFHPQS

-249 HVVQGGVYHKQSKK
+249 HVVQGGVYHKQSKQ
-263 NVNPFVYDNI
+263 NVNLFVYDNI
-273 KTIRDHVH
+273 KTIRDHTH

-294 VFPAKYRDQL
+294 VFPEKYRDQL

-326 IGKHGDDFLLANDLA
+326 IGKHGDDFLPTNDLA

-347 ETGPDGGIYILDWH
+347 DTGPDGGIYILDWH

-369 IRFANSARVYRIM
+369 IKFANSARVYRIM
-382 PKGVKGPKAFD
+382 PKGVKGPKPFD

-399 VELVEMQEHSND
+399 IELAEMQAHSND
-411 WYVRQSRTILHHRT
+411 WYVRQSRAILQHRT
-425 ISGKLNK
+425 ILGKLNK
-432 SAVHAKLKTMLVNA
+432 SSVHAKLQSMQSNAKT
-446 RSVGKRLRALW
+446 VGKQLRALW
-457 ALHVTDGISQE
+457 ALHVTDGSTQE
-468 HALSLLDDSEQ
+468 NALSLLDDTEQ

-493 NPSGVIRSK
+493 NLSGVLRSK
-502 FGEMAKSEKSPVV
+502 FAEMAKSEKSPVV

-522 LQRMPHGQ
+522 LQRMPYDQ
-530 RWNILESLSKN
+530 RWNILESLSKYS
-541 AEDKEDNNIPRMLW
+541 EDKEDNNIPRMLW
-555 LALEPMVVKHPQK
+555 LALEPMVVEHPQK
-568 ALQLASSSA
+568 ALQLAASSA

-591 GQTAHKSNQPQSSKS
+591 GQTEHKSRKSKKP
-606 NLANWQKLIQKA
+606 NLAVWQKLIQKA
-618 AQKFSINDSGEGGV
+618 APKFTINSSGEGGV

-645 THPIWK
+645 THPIK
-651 RVPSV
+651 RGVPAV
-656 LSRTLK
+656 LSQKFK
-662 VQEDMKTVL
+662 VFGGKKTVL
-671 QATVSHHPHGDW
+671 RATVSHHPHGDW

-690 GKIVS
+690 GKIIS
-695 KTEVSSKTVIDE
+695 KAEVSSKTVIDE
-707 WLTHEVDLSPYGGNE
+707 WLTHEVDLTPYAGKE
-722 INLQLENY
+722 INVQLENQ
-730 PTDWRNE
+730 PTNWQSE
-737 WGYWHEVKVSTVPL
+737 WGYWHEVKVSTMPFVSL
-751 ASIKNTVAPKKKK
+751 KKKLIEPKKKV
-764 AVFISGKPSHGWM
+764 VFISGKPSHGRM

-803 LKDIGYPKNESV
+803 LEDIGYPKNESI
-815 LQDASTIVVFCT
+815 LEGADTIVIFCT

-838 KEFDALMKKGIG
+838 NEFDALMKKGTG
-850 VIMIHWATEAVR
+850 VVMIHWATEAVS

-888 PNFKPRKHPIW
+888 PNFKPRKHAIW

-910 WYYHMRFVEDRTGF
+910 WYYHMRFIEDRTGF

-934 ETLRRPDGIRS
+934 DTLKRPDGMRS

-959 QHVAWAYERAEG
+959 QHVGWAYERPEG
-971 GRGFGFTGGHNHVSW
+971 GRGFGFTGGHNHDSW

-1008 EGGVHSSAPDN
+1008 KDGVNSSAPDN

>member
-1 MKPFLISFFLT
+1 MKKNLINCT
-12 LPLFLTSA
+12 LLVISSIAWSA
-20 EPKTSNAPFL
+20 VPTNNAPFL
-30 TPDEAITNMKTL
+30 KPDEAIAKMEVMN
-42 KGFEV
+42 GFEV

-73 ENYNYQTRK
+73 ENYNYQTRR
-82 AHSAD
+82 AHSTD
-87 KTNRIQIFE
+87 KRNRIQIFE
-96 DVDGDGIF
+96 DTDGDGVF

-110 TENLTFSSG
+110 TEDLSFSSG
-119 IAVGM
+119 IIVGM

-142 GDDQPD
+142 GDDKPD

-180 CHGVFTQSLVGRPG
+180 CHGVFTQSRVGRPG
-194 AKEEDRK
+194 TKDEDRQ
-201 FIDAGIWRFHPQS
+201 FIDGGIWRFHPQTM
-214 KEFEI
+214 EFEV

-249 HVVQGGVYHKQSKK
+249 HIVQGGVYHKQSKQ
-263 NVNPFVYDNI
+263 NVNPYVYDNI
-273 KTIRDHVH
+273 KTIRDHTH

-294 VFPAKYRDQL
+294 VFPEKYRDQL

-326 IGKHGDDFLLANDLA
+326 IGKHGDDFLMANDLA

-347 ETGPDGGIYILDWH
+347 EIGPDGGVYILDWH

-369 IRFANSARVYRIM
+369 IKFANSARVYRIM
-382 PKGVKGPKAFD
+382 PKGVKGPKPFD
-393 LEKLSD
+393 LENLSD
-399 VELVEMQEHSND
+399 LELVELQNHSND
-411 WYVRQSRTILHHRT
+411 WYVRQSRTILQHRALT
-425 ISGKLNK
+425 GKLDSEK
-432 SAVHAKLKTMLVNA
+432 VHPKLLTMLADAPKV
-446 RSVGKRLRALW
+446 SKGLRALW
-457 ALHVTDGISQE
+457 ALHCTGGISQE
-468 HALSLLDDSEQ
+468 HALSLLDDSEE
-479 YIRAWTIQLLAEDK
+479 YIRAWTVQLLTEEK
-493 NPSGVIRSK
+493 KPSATVREK
-502 FGEMAKSEKSPVV
+502 FAQMAKSEKSPVV
-515 RLYLASA
+515 RLYLACA
-522 LQRMPHGQ
+522 LQRLPYNQ
-530 RWNILESLSKN
+530 RWDILAALSKYSQ
-541 AEDKEDNNIPRMLW
+541 DREDNNIPRMLW
-555 LALEPMVVKHPQK
+555 LALEPMVLESPQK
-568 ALQLASSSA
+568 ALSLVAQSK

-591 GQTAHKSNQPQSSKS
+591 GKTAFNSRNSPKSNMAK
-606 NLANWQKLIQKA
+606 WQRLIQQA
-618 AQKFSINDSGEGGV
+618 APKFSINGSGVGGV
-632 VRFDSFRNKTATR
+632 VRFDSFRNKPATR
-645 THPIWK
+645 THPIK
-651 RVPSV
+651 RGVPSV
-656 LSRTLK
+656 LSRKLK
-662 VQEDMKTVL
+662 IEDDKKTVL
-671 QATVSHHPHGDW
+671 RATVSHHPHGDW

-690 GKIVS
+690 GKIISS
-695 KTEVSSKTVIDE
+695 KEVSSKTVSDE
-707 WLTHEVDLSPYGGNE
+707 WLTHEVDLSPYAGKE
-722 INLQLENY
+722 INLQLENQ

-737 WGYWHEVKVSTVPL
+737 WGYWHEIKVQAMPL
-751 ASIKNTVAPKKKK
+751 TSLKKGSVSQNKK
-764 AVFISGKPSHGWM
+764 VVFISGKPSHGRM

-793 ESGLPIEAVV
+793 ESGLPVEAVV
-803 LKDIGYPKNESV
+803 LEDIGYPKDESV
-815 LQDASTIVVFCT
+815 LEDASTIVIFCT
-827 GHGNHLLNPKL
+827 GHGGHVLNPKL

-850 VIMIHWATEAVR
+850 VIMIHWATEAVS
-862 GAPGDKFLQWM
+862 GAPGDKFLEWM

-910 WYYHMRFVEDRTGF
+910 WYYHMRFVEDRTGL

-934 ETLRRPDGIRS
+934 ETLKRPDGMRS
-945 GNPAVRKA
+945 GNPSVRKA

-959 QHVAWAYERAEG
+959 QHVAWAYERPQG

-1008 EGGVHSSAPDN
+1008 ENGVDSLSPDDA
-1019 VEIEANLDPVIKKK
+1019 EIESNLDPVRKKK
-1033 KKS
+1033 

>member
-1 MKPFLISFFLT
+1 MKKNLINCT
-12 LPLFLTSA
+12 LLVISSIAWSA
-20 EPKTSNAPFL
+20 VPTNNAPFL
-30 TPDEAITNMKTL
+30 KPDEAIAKMEVMN
-42 KGFEV
+42 GFEV

-73 ENYNYQTRK
+73 ENYNYQTRR
-82 AHSAD
+82 AHSTD
-87 KTNRIQIFE
+87 KRNRIQIFE
-96 DVDGDGIF
+96 DTDGDGVF

-110 TENLTFSSG
+110 TEDLSFSSG
-119 IAVGM
+119 MIVGM

-142 GDDQPD
+142 GDDKPD

-180 CHGVFTQSLVGRPG
+180 CHGVFTQSRVGRPG
-194 AKEEDRK
+194 TKDEDRQ
-201 FIDAGIWRFHPQS
+201 FIDGGIWRFHPQT
-214 KEFEI
+214 KEFEV

-249 HVVQGGVYHKQSKK
+249 HIVQGGVYHKQSKQ
-263 NVNPFVYDNI
+263 NVNPYVYDNI
-273 KTIRDHVH
+273 KTIRDHTH

-294 VFPAKYRDQL
+294 VFPEKYRDQL

-326 IGKHGDDFLLANDLA
+326 IGKHGDDFLMANDLA

-347 ETGPDGGIYILDWH
+347 EIGPDGGVYILDWH

-369 IRFANSARVYRIM
+369 IKFANSARVYRIM
-382 PKGVKGPKAFD
+382 PKGVKGPKPFD
-393 LEKLSD
+393 LENLSD
-399 VELVEMQEHSND
+399 LELVELQNHSND
-411 WYVRQSRTILHHRT
+411 WYVRQSRTILQHRALT
-425 ISGKLNK
+425 GKLDSEK
-432 SAVHAKLKTMLVNA
+432 VHPKLLTMLADAPKV
-446 RSVGKRLRALW
+446 SKRLRALW
-457 ALHVTDGISQE
+457 ALHCTGGISQE
-468 HALSLLDDSEQ
+468 HALSLLDDSEE
-479 YIRAWTIQLLAEDK
+479 YIRAWTVQLLTEEK
-493 NPSGVIRSK
+493 KPSATVREK
-502 FGEMAKSEKSPVV
+502 FAQMAKSEKSPVV
-515 RLYLASA
+515 RLYLACA
-522 LQRMPHGQ
+522 LQRLPYNQ
-530 RWNILESLSKN
+530 RWDILGALSKYSQ
-541 AEDKEDNNIPRMLW
+541 DREDNNIPRMLW
-555 LALEPMVVKHPQK
+555 LALEPMVLESPQK
-568 ALQLASSSA
+568 ALSLVAQSK

-591 GQTAHKSNQPQSSKS
+591 GKTASNSRNSPKSNMAK
-606 NLANWQKLIQKA
+606 WQRLIQQA
-618 AQKFSINDSGEGGV
+618 APKFSINGSGVGGV
-632 VRFDSFRNKTATR
+632 VRFDSFRNKPATR
-645 THPIWK
+645 THPIK
-651 RVPSV
+651 RGVPSV
-656 LSRTLK
+656 LSRKLK
-662 VQEDMKTVL
+662 IEDDKKTVL
-671 QATVSHHPHGDW
+671 RVTVSHHPHGDW

-690 GKIVS
+690 GKIISS
-695 KTEVSSKTVIDE
+695 KEVSSKTVSDE
-707 WLTHEVDLSPYGGNE
+707 WLTHEVDLSPYAGKE
-722 INLQLENY
+722 INLQLENQ

-737 WGYWHEVKVSTVPL
+737 WGYWHEIKVQAMPFTSL
-751 ASIKNTVAPKKKK
+751 KKGSVSQNKK
-764 AVFISGKPSHGWM
+764 VVFISGKPSHGWM

-793 ESGLPIEAVV
+793 EAGLPVEAVV
-803 LKDIGYPKNESV
+803 LEDIGYPKDESV
-815 LQDASTIVVFCT
+815 LEDASTIVIFCT
-827 GHGNHLLNPKL
+827 GHGGHVLNPKL

-850 VIMIHWATEAVR
+850 VIMIHWATEAVS
-862 GAPGDKFLQWM
+862 GAPGDKFLEWM

-910 WYYHMRFVEDRTGF
+910 WYYHMRFVEDRTGL

-934 ETLRRPDGIRS
+934 ETLKRPDGMRS
-945 GNPAVRKA
+945 GNPSVRKA

-959 QHVAWAYERAEG
+959 QHVAWAYERPQG

-1008 EGGVHSSAPDN
+1008 ENGVDSLSPDD
-1019 VEIEANLDPVIKKK
+1019 VEIESNVDPVIKKK

>member
-1 MKPFLISFFLT
+1 MKIYLLPFLFILSCL
-12 LPLFLTSA
+12 LIWA

-30 TPDEAITNMKTL
+30 KPDEAIAKMTIPD
-42 KGFEV
+42 GFEV

-82 AHSAD
+82 AHSVD
-87 KTNRIQIFE
+87 KRNRIQIFE
-96 DVDGDGIF
+96 DVDGDGVF

-110 TENLTFSSG
+110 TDNLTFSSG
-119 IAVGM
+119 FAVGM
-124 GGVYVGMPPELI
+124 GGVYIGMPPELI
-136 FIPDAD
+136 FIPDAN
-142 GDDQPD
+142 GDDIPD
-148 GPHEVLL
+148 GPPEVLL

-180 CHGVFTQSLVGRPG
+180 CHGVFTQSRVGRPG
-194 AKEEDRK
+194 DKDEDRQ
-201 FIDAGIWRFHPQS
+201 FIDGGIWRFHPQS

-249 HVVQGGVYHKQSKK
+249 HVVQGGVYHKQSKQ
-263 NVNPFVYDNI
+263 NVNLFVYDNI
-273 KTIRDHVH
+273 KTIRDHTH

-294 VFPAKYRDQL
+294 VFPEKYRDQL

-326 IGKHGDDFLLANDLA
+326 IGKHGDDFLPTNDLA

-347 ETGPDGGIYILDWH
+347 DTGPDGGIYILDWH

-369 IRFANSARVYRIM
+369 IKFANSARVYRIM
-382 PKGVKGPKAFD
+382 PKGVKGPKPFD

-399 VELVEMQEHSND
+399 IELAEMQAHSND
-411 WYVRQSRTILHHRT
+411 WYVRQSRAILQHRT
-425 ISGKLNK
+425 ILGKLNK
-432 SAVHAKLKTMLVNA
+432 SSVHAKLQSMQSNAKT
-446 RSVGKRLRALW
+446 VGKQLRALW
-457 ALHVTDGISQE
+457 ALHVTDGITQE
-468 HALSLLDDSEQ
+468 NALSLLDDTEQ

-493 NPSGVIRSK
+493 NLSGVLRSK
-502 FGEMAKSEKSPVV
+502 FAEMAKSEKSPVV

-522 LQRMPHGQ
+522 LQRMPYDQ
-530 RWNILESLSKN
+530 RWNILESLSKYS
-541 AEDKEDNNIPRMLW
+541 EDKEDNNIPRMLW
-555 LALEPMVVKHPQK
+555 LALEPMVVEHPQK
-568 ALQLASSSA
+568 ALQLAASSA

-591 GQTAHKSNQPQSSKS
+591 GQTEHKSRKSKKP
-606 NLANWQKLIQKA
+606 NLAVWQKLIQKA
-618 AQKFSINDSGEGGV
+618 APKFTINSSGEGGV

-645 THPIWK
+645 THPIK
-651 RVPSV
+651 RGVPAV
-656 LSRTLK
+656 LSQKFK
-662 VQEDMKTVL
+662 VFGGKKTVL
-671 QATVSHHPHGDW
+671 RATVSHHPHGDW

-690 GKIVS
+690 GKIIS
-695 KTEVSSKTVIDE
+695 KAEVSSKTVIDE
-707 WLTHEVDLSPYGGNE
+707 WLTHEVDLTPYAGKE
-722 INLQLENY
+722 INVQLENQ
-730 PTDWRNE
+730 PTNWQSE
-737 WGYWHEVKVSTVPL
+737 WGYWHEVKVSTMPFVSL
-751 ASIKNTVAPKKKK
+751 KKKLIEPKKKV
-764 AVFISGKPSHGWM
+764 VFISGKPSHGRM

-803 LKDIGYPKNESV
+803 LEDIGYPKNESI
-815 LQDASTIVVFCT
+815 LEGADTIVIFCT

-838 KEFDALMKKGIG
+838 NEFDALMKKGTG
-850 VIMIHWATEAVR
+850 VVMIHWATEAVS

-888 PNFKPRKHPIW
+888 PNFKPRKHAIW

-910 WYYHMRFVEDRTGF
+910 WYYHMRFIEDRTGF

-934 ETLRRPDGIRS
+934 DTLKRPDGMRS

-959 QHVAWAYERAEG
+959 QHVGWAYERPEG
-971 GRGFGFTGGHNHVSW
+971 GRGFGFTGGHNHDSW

-1008 EGGVHSSAPDN
+1008 KKGVTSSAPDN

>member
-1 MKPFLISFFLT
+1 MKKNLINCT
-12 LPLFLTSA
+12 LLVISSIAWSA
-20 EPKTSNAPFL
+20 VPTNNAPFL
-30 TPDEAITNMKTL
+30 KPDEAIAKMEVMN
-42 KGFEV
+42 GFEV

-73 ENYNYQTRK
+73 ENYNYQTRR
-82 AHSAD
+82 AHSTD
-87 KTNRIQIFE
+87 KRNRIQIFE
-96 DVDGDGIF
+96 DTDGDGVF

-110 TENLTFSSG
+110 TEDLSFSSG
-119 IAVGM
+119 IIVGM

-142 GDDQPD
+142 GDDKPD

-180 CHGVFTQSLVGRPG
+180 CHGVFTQSRVGRPG
-194 AKEEDRK
+194 TKDEDRQ
-201 FIDAGIWRFHPQS
+201 FIDGGIWRFHPQT
-214 KEFEI
+214 KEFEV

-249 HVVQGGVYHKQSKK
+249 HIVQGGVYHKQSKQ
-263 NVNPFVYDNI
+263 NVNPYVYDNI
-273 KTIRDHVH
+273 KTIRDHTH

-294 VFPAKYRDQL
+294 VFPEKYRDQL

-326 IGKHGDDFLLANDLA
+326 IGKHGDDFLMANDLA

-347 ETGPDGGIYILDWH
+347 EIGPDGGVYILDWH

-369 IRFANSARVYRIM
+369 IKFANSARVYRIM
-382 PKGVKGPKAFD
+382 PKGVKGPKPFD
-393 LEKLSD
+393 LENLSD
-399 VELVEMQEHSND
+399 LELVELQNHSND
-411 WYVRQSRTILHHRT
+411 WYVRQSRTILQHRALT
-425 ISGKLNK
+425 GKLDSEK
-432 SAVHAKLKTMLVNA
+432 VHPKLLTMLADAPKVP
-446 RSVGKRLRALW
+446 KRLRALW
-457 ALHVTDGISQE
+457 ALHCTGGISQE
-468 HALSLLDDSEQ
+468 HALSLLDDSEE
-479 YIRAWTIQLLAEDK
+479 YIRAWTVQLLTEEK
-493 NPSGVIRSK
+493 KPSATVREK
-502 FGEMAKSEKSPVV
+502 FAQMAKSEKSPVV
-515 RLYLASA
+515 RLYLACA
-522 LQRMPHGQ
+522 LQRLPYNQ
-530 RWNILESLSKN
+530 RWDILGALSKYSQ
-541 AEDKEDNNIPRMLW
+541 DREDNNIPRMLW
-555 LALEPMVVKHPQK
+555 LALEPMVLESPQK
-568 ALQLASSSA
+568 ALSLVAQSK

-591 GQTAHKSNQPQSSKS
+591 GKTASNSRNSPKSNMAK
-606 NLANWQKLIQKA
+606 WQRLIQQA
-618 AQKFSINDSGEGGV
+618 APKFSINGSGVGGV
-632 VRFDSFRNKTATR
+632 VRFDSFRNKSATR
-645 THPIWK
+645 THPIK
-651 RVPSV
+651 RGVPSV
-656 LSRTLK
+656 LSRKLK
-662 VQEDMKTVL
+662 IEDDKKTVL
-671 QATVSHHPHGDW
+671 RATVSHHPHGDW

-690 GKIVS
+690 GKIISS
-695 KTEVSSKTVIDE
+695 KEVSSKTVSDE
-707 WLTHEVDLSPYGGNE
+707 WLTHEVDLSPYAGKE
-722 INLQLENY
+722 INLQLENQ

-737 WGYWHEVKVSTVPL
+737 WGYWHEIKVQAMPFTSL
-751 ASIKNTVAPKKKK
+751 KKGSVSQNKK
-764 AVFISGKPSHGWM
+764 VVFISGKPSHGWM

-803 LKDIGYPKNESV
+803 LEDIGYPKDESV
-815 LQDASTIVVFCT
+815 LEDASTIVIFCT
-827 GHGNHLLNPKL
+827 GHGGHVLNPKL

-850 VIMIHWATEAVR
+850 VIMIHWATEAVS
-862 GAPGDKFLQWM
+862 GAPGDKFLEWM

-910 WYYHMRFVEDRTGF
+910 WYYHMRFVEDRTGL

-934 ETLRRPDGIRS
+934 ETLKRPDGMRS
-945 GNPAVRKA
+945 GNPSVRKA

-959 QHVAWAYERAEG
+959 QHVAWAYERPQG

-1008 EGGVHSSAPDN
+1008 ENGVDSLSPDDA
-1019 VEIEANLDPVIKKK
+1019 EIESNLDAYRKK
-1033 KKS
+1033 

>member
-1 MKPFLISFFLT
+1 MKKNLINCT
-12 LPLFLTSA
+12 LLVISSIAWSA
-20 EPKTSNAPFL
+20 VPTNNAPFL
-30 TPDEAITNMKTL
+30 KPDEAIAKMEVMN
-42 KGFEV
+42 GFEV

-73 ENYNYQTRK
+73 ENYNYQTRR
-82 AHSAD
+82 AHSTD
-87 KTNRIQIFE
+87 KRNRIQIFE
-96 DVDGDGIF
+96 DTDGNGVF

-110 TENLTFSSG
+110 TEDLSFSSG
-119 IAVGM
+119 IIVGM

-142 GDDQPD
+142 GDDKPD

-180 CHGVFTQSLVGRPG
+180 CHGVFTQSRVGRPG
-194 AKEEDRK
+194 TKDEDRQ
-201 FIDAGIWRFHPQS
+201 FIDGGIWRFHPQT
-214 KEFEI
+214 KEFEV

-249 HVVQGGVYHKQSKK
+249 HIVQGGVYHKQSKQ
-263 NVNPFVYDNI
+263 NVNPYVYDNI
-273 KTIRDHVH
+273 KTIRDHTH

-294 VFPAKYRDQL
+294 VFPEKYRDQL

-326 IGKHGDDFLLANDLA
+326 IGKHGDDFLMANDLA

-347 ETGPDGGIYILDWH
+347 EIGPDGGVYILDWH

-369 IRFANSARVYRIM
+369 IKFANSARVYRIM
-382 PKGVKGPKAFD
+382 PKGVKGSKPFD
-393 LEKLSD
+393 LENLSD
-399 VELVEMQEHSND
+399 LELVELQNHSND
-411 WYVRQSRTILHHRT
+411 WYVRQTRTILQHRALK
-425 ISGKLNK
+425 GKLDSEK
-432 SAVHAKLKTMLVNA
+432 VHPKLLTMLADAPKV
-446 RSVGKRLRALW
+446 SKRLRALW
-457 ALHVTDGISQE
+457 ALHCTGGISQE
-468 HALSLLDDSEQ
+468 HALSLLDDSEE
-479 YIRAWTIQLLAEDK
+479 YIRAWTVQLLTEEK
-493 NPSGVIRSK
+493 KPSATVREK
-502 FGEMAKSEKSPVV
+502 FAQMAKSEKSPVV
-515 RLYLASA
+515 RLYLACA
-522 LQRMPHGQ
+522 LQRLPYNQ
-530 RWNILESLSKN
+530 RWDILGALSKYSQ
-541 AEDKEDNNIPRMLW
+541 DREDNNIPRMLW
-555 LALEPMVVKHPQK
+555 LALEPMVLESPQK
-568 ALQLASSSA
+568 ALSLVAQSK

-591 GQTAHKSNQPQSSKS
+591 GKTASNSRNSPKSNMAK
-606 NLANWQKLIQKA
+606 WQRLIQQA
-618 AQKFSINDSGEGGV
+618 APKFSINGSGVGGV
-632 VRFDSFRNKTATR
+632 VRFDSFRNKSATR
-645 THPIWK
+645 THPIK
-651 RVPSV
+651 RGVPSV
-656 LSRTLK
+656 LSRKLK
-662 VQEDMKTVL
+662 IEDDKKTVL

-690 GKIVS
+690 GKIISS
-695 KTEVSSKTVIDE
+695 KEVSSKTVSDE
-707 WLTHEVDLSPYGGNE
+707 WLTHEVDLSPYAGKE
-722 INLQLENY
+722 INLQLENQ

-737 WGYWHEVKVSTVPL
+737 WGYWNEIKVQAMPL
-751 ASIKNTVAPKKKK
+751 TSLKKESVSQNKK
-764 AVFISGKPSHGWM
+764 VVFISGKPSHGRM

-793 ESGLPIEAVV
+793 ESGLPVEAVV
-803 LKDIGYPKNESV
+803 LEDIGYPKDESV
-815 LQDASTIVVFCT
+815 LEDASTIVIFCT
-827 GHGNHLLNPKL
+827 GHGGHVLNPKL

-850 VIMIHWATEAVR
+850 VIMIHWATEAVS
-862 GAPGDKFLQWM
+862 GAPGDKFLEWM

-910 WYYHMRFVEDRTGF
+910 WYYHMRFVEDRTGL
-924 TPILTDVPPM
+924 TPILSDVPSM
-934 ETLRRPDGIRS
+934 ETLKRPDGMRS
-945 GNPAVRKA
+945 GNPSVRKA

-959 QHVAWAYERAEG
+959 QHVAWAYERPQG

-1008 EGGVHSSAPDN
+1008 ENGVDSLSPDDA
-1019 VEIEANLDPVIKKK
+1019 EIESNLDPIRKK
-1033 KKS
+1033 